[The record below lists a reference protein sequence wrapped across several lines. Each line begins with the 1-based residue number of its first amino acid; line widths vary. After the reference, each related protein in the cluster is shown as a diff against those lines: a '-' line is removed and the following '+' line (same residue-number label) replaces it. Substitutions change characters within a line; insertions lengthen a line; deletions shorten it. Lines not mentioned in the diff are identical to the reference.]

1 MKKKILS
8 LFLALAMCLSLLP
21 TAAFAADG
29 AQDPAEP
36 GEEILAPEQLGDPE
50 KDPDPEQEGGPAGVS
65 APQTGA
71 ANSEIAVRAT
81 GGHSQNHTTI
91 CNTYGCT
98 KHNALSWSAIS
109 TVDQLTSATGE
120 TKGYYLTTDLEL
132 TEPWVPT
139 GTVNLC
145 LSGHS
150 ITLSAGT
157 EAAPQ
162 SVITVNSG
170 VQLNISNC
178 ISVAPGGT
186 YDGIYY
192 GGPYIR
198 HAENAVGPGITVLD
212 GGTVELFGGDV
223 TQNSDGVVVQEGG
236 TLNVNSDISENTGA
250 GVRVEAGG
258 TLSLMSSGR
267 ILSNAGCGVDV
278 AAGSNFTVSGGAEV
292 RNNTKNGETCN
303 VYLRE
308 NATITLSELSG
319 AEIGVTVEALPD
331 QGAFAPVTSD
341 GKASRNDQNCIT
353 SDNTSYRVFY
363 STSKSNGNLVLD
375 ARPTPLH
382 ADHNSETFV
391 NSLSSPDGK
400 LLINGEEAETNNYN
414 GTTYYEL
421 PNGNYYLEG
430 DLTLSCGLLAYS
442 TNVVLCLNG
451 HNITV
456 TGNRPVVCV
465 GKKTAGSSSSN
476 GEVTLTDC
484 GTDGT
489 LTHSNGQGGGVYV
502 RGGTFI
508 MRGGKISGNS
518 YGVDVYQGNEFKI
531 YGGEISGNK
540 SYGVSLT
547 PVSGAYSGNGNI
559 YMTVGGTA
567 KIMGNWENGEYN
579 AATGLYER
587 GTTGTAKN
595 VLFTDKPFKYI
606 TVDSSLKDGAE
617 IGVTIWKVVTAERDC
632 VAVATCGTA
641 LSADATPYV
650 GYFKSDSDAYKV
662 WSSNNNVVIG
672 VWNSDDQSHPVCGA
686 VCNHKDASGKP
697 VHNENIVWTPVSS
710 ATGLNNGDNIY
721 LTDDITLTSTWTIN
735 SGCTVNLCLNG
746 HTIKANGDFDAITLT
761 SNTNT
766 LNICDCNASGAGKGI
781 ITHAEGTTGSGV
793 YMTAADGRKATVN
806 MYGGT
811 ITGNTGH
818 TVTVKNVDSTRG
830 GGVYVDSNAQ
840 FYMHGG
846 SITENTADV
855 GGGVYYTASNSLFV
869 SGKVNITDNKGT
881 DGKANNVYVPSS
893 SGTPK
898 TVPFYI
904 GDDGLDTAAEI
915 GVRVNDGVI
924 ATGGHSP
931 VAQFGTYANA
941 ASAYNDGNF
950 HADNEGDYSF
960 KVAEREQDTITS
972 THVVNLYNGLHEHPI
987 CGKTCTDG
995 AHTEN
1000 LSWTGVSSL
1009 SEIKANEDG
1018 TTAYYY
1024 LTQDVTRTASWTA
1037 PDNVVLCLNGYSIM
1051 STASDTTAITVDGT
1065 FTLTDC
1071 NGSNGVKYFKES
1083 TNGRW
1088 ESVSDYADGVIT
1100 VNGGVIFHT
1109 AGGATDKGMSLRS
1122 GKFYMY
1128 GGTICGNSGG
1138 VYVESAAAMTVS
1150 GNATITGNAGEL
1162 NYNIYLNGV
1171 ITVGGEFGADAKIGV
1186 TTSGTNIS
1194 AGNYKTVAQSAD
1206 GSALTDDDKEHFES
1220 DMGYTPQIRNGK
1232 IVFVNG
1238 TLHEHPICGKTCTH
1252 AGDEKHTDDLLW
1264 EPLTYENGYLY
1275 HGESTVGTTGDSWKI
1290 VYYQLTEGNY
1300 YLPESITIDKPIMI
1314 RGNVN
1319 LCLNGN
1325 TLSTNTTLP
1334 ADNSAIAFITVYENC
1349 TLTLCDCD
1357 TEGGGT
1363 IRTENGLHNG
1373 VETWYP
1379 FDKNNTSHT
1388 AGNFTMYGGTITGV
1402 QRGVRLCVETNGGKS
1417 TFKMYGG
1424 KITGTKRGVYIN
1436 DGSIFEM
1443 YAGEIT
1449 GNNTQP
1455 TLKEDSTYFGG
1466 GVVVDI
1472 GATFTMH
1479 GGTIS
1484 NNNAYSGGG
1493 VYLVGDSSSATTT
1506 FNMEG
1511 GTITGN
1517 TTTNGS
1523 GGGVYVKDATFTMSG
1538 DAAVSNNT
1546 NNGNCGG
1553 GVAVTGSYKKGSFT
1567 MRGNSTISGNTAKF
1581 YGGGVYFADGT
1592 FTMNENAAI
1601 TGNSAGNGEYNGE
1614 GGGVCVST
1622 GTFNMTGG
1630 SITGNNVHLGSNA
1643 FAGEGGGGVYM
1654 APNAT
1659 MSVSGSVQIKDN
1671 WKNGTL
1677 NTETGVYENGS
1688 ANNLYLFAY
1697 ETDKV
1702 LKTVTI
1708 GGDLTGAKIGVTT
1721 RYTPEEKGSILI
1733 ATGAPT
1739 DHAKFFTP
1747 DVTGQ
1752 GYTITQEGEK
1762 LYLSAHTHHWKY
1774 ENSSSAAIKVTCD
1787 APGCNLKSGFE
1798 VTYTLTAPA
1807 EDTLTYDGNGKP
1819 ATVVRSAV
1827 ELPTGVTL
1835 PETPTISY
1843 SYKVN
1848 NNPASLPSG
1857 EAPISANT
1865 YTASITMGGVT
1876 ASVTYT
1882 IAKANPK
1889 ADDFTFSA
1897 PGNLTYDGSPKT
1909 ATVTSTKIDAS
1920 YVTVKYYQG
1929 ETEVSDP
1936 TNAGTYTV
1944 KIDVTESGNY
1954 TAKADLTDENWAFTI
1969 LKGTYNGTTTPK
1981 TVDIVKG
1988 RSAAQSGSLT
1998 VADFFPAGQTVP
2010 AGATITGVAP
2020 ASGAIMA
2027 SVTVNAGT
2035 LAYTSKT
2042 NISATAD
2049 ETYTVTI
2056 ATTNYMDIKATLTFH
2071 PVEKQPQTGFKF
2083 ENAAVAKTYGNTD
2096 FTVTAT
2102 GAVTGSSVTYS
2113 NSNTDVA
2120 TVDGTGKVTIKGA
2133 GTAKITAT
2141 ASATDDYAEAT
2152 AQYTLTVSPKTL
2164 TADDLEFTANSTFTK
2179 EYDGTTNCTTA
2190 TVQIKS
2196 VAKVNSGDAL
2206 PEVKGAYA
2214 YDSKDATGAT
2224 KVTFTT
2230 ERTENTNYILPVGL
2244 KVENA
2249 ASITKRVLTVGTVT
2263 ATSKQYDGET
2273 DAEACIASVPLNG
2286 VVDGDSLEL
2295 DTPTTDGSYY
2305 FTADFIDAN
2314 AGQNKTI
2321 NGTVVLYPNKV
2332 TANYTFKDA
2341 QGNETNEATFTT
2353 TGAIAKADSWALTP
2367 VTDLTIRYNN
2377 RAEQTYTPDW
2387 PKLLPA
2393 GQKWTYNLE
2402 DTKVTGSAVLADH
2415 SIGAD
2420 SGVLTYQLS
2429 AGAENDTVTWTITAS
2444 CNNYESFTLTVKLTL
2459 IARNEQTGFA
2469 FKDVVDGKVTK
2480 TYGDADF
2487 TVKATGA
2494 NEYSEVTY
2502 TSSDENVAKVN
2513 AQTGEVTIVGAGTA
2527 EITAAAAE
2535 TDVYASASA
2544 SYTLTVNKLRIPVP
2558 TKGKNELE
2566 YTGHEQTYLPDGLDP
2581 IYCTIESNTAT
2592 DVIAGGSWHNA
2603 DVSLKDRSNTEWAD
2617 GADSTAHR
2625 PYPFRITPKPV
2636 TVTALDK
2643 KITAG
2648 QPAPE
2653 LTSADYTVTGLIGN
2667 DTLGGISLYYADPSD
2682 LRTAVTPDTG
2692 KAGTYAIVVT
2702 EGGTGSNN
2710 YAPTFVN
2717 GTLTIASRP
2726 SGGVVAVTYPVNV
2739 PGETERGSVS
2749 SNVKNAS
2756 KGSTVTI
2763 TVEPEDGFQL
2773 ADLTVTD
2780 KDGNELPLTD
2790 KGDGKYTFTMPAGKV
2805 EVNATFAEKI
2815 ETSPFADVSTDAYY
2829 YEAVKWAAEQG
2840 ITGGVGGGLFAPDQ
2854 SCTRAQI
2861 VTFLW
2866 RAAGSPEPKSMRS
2879 FSDVPED
2886 SYYAKAVAW
2895 AVENG
2900 ITVGTSATTFSPD
2913 ATCTRAQGVT
2923 FLFRAAKASA
2933 DGAPAFRDVA
2943 ADAYYAAA
2951 VKWATD
2957 NSVTNGIGG
2966 GLFGSDNDCTRAQI
2980 VTFLWRLYAGK

>member
-1 MKKKILS
+1 
-8 LFLALAMCLSLLP
+8 
-21 TAAFAADG
+21 
-29 AQDPAEP
+29 
-36 GEEILAPEQLGDPE
+36 
-50 KDPDPEQEGGPAGVS
+50 
-65 APQTGA
+65 
-71 ANSEIAVRAT
+71 
-81 GGHSQNHTTI
+81 
-91 CNTYGCT
+91 
-98 KHNALSWSAIS
+98 
-109 TVDQLTSATGE
+109 
-120 TKGYYLTTDLEL
+120 
-132 TEPWVPT
+132 
-139 GTVNLC
+139 
-145 LSGHS
+145 
-150 ITLSAGT
+150 
-157 EAAPQ
+157 
-162 SVITVNSG
+162 
-170 VQLNISNC
+170 
-178 ISVAPGGT
+178 
-186 YDGIYY
+186 
-192 GGPYIR
+192 
-198 HAENAVGPGITVLD
+198 
-212 GGTVELFGGDV
+212 
-223 TQNSDGVVVQEGG
+223 
-236 TLNVNSDISENTGA
+236 
-250 GVRVEAGG
+250 
-258 TLSLMSSGR
+258 
-267 ILSNAGCGVDV
+267 
-278 AAGSNFTVSGGAEV
+278 
-292 RNNTKNGETCN
+292 
-303 VYLRE
+303 
-308 NATITLSELSG
+308 
-319 AEIGVTVEALPD
+319 
-331 QGAFAPVTSD
+331 
-341 GKASRNDQNCIT
+341 
-353 SDNTSYRVFY
+353 
-363 STSKSNGNLVLD
+363 
-375 ARPTPLH
+375 
-382 ADHNSETFV
+382 
-391 NSLSSPDGK
+391 
-400 LLINGEEAETNNYN
+400 
-414 GTTYYEL
+414 
-421 PNGNYYLEG
+421 
-430 DLTLSCGLLAYS
+430 
-442 TNVVLCLNG
+442 
-451 HNITV
+451 
-456 TGNRPVVCV
+456 
-465 GKKTAGSSSSN
+465 
-476 GEVTLTDC
+476 
-484 GTDGT
+484 
-489 LTHSNGQGGGVYV
+489 
-502 RGGTFI
+502 
-508 MRGGKISGNS
+508 
-518 YGVDVYQGNEFKI
+518 
-531 YGGEISGNK
+531 
-540 SYGVSLT
+540 
-547 PVSGAYSGNGNI
+547 
-559 YMTVGGTA
+559 
-567 KIMGNWENGEYN
+567 
-579 AATGLYER
+579 
-587 GTTGTAKN
+587 
-595 VLFTDKPFKYI
+595 
-606 TVDSSLKDGAE
+606 
-617 IGVTIWKVVTAERDC
+617 
-632 VAVATCGTA
+632 
-641 LSADATPYV
+641 
-650 GYFKSDSDAYKV
+650 
-662 WSSNNNVVIG
+662 
-672 VWNSDDQSHPVCGA
+672 
-686 VCNHKDASGKP
+686 
-697 VHNENIVWTPVSS
+697 
-710 ATGLNNGDNIY
+710 
-721 LTDDITLTSTWTIN
+721 
-735 SGCTVNLCLNG
+735 
-746 HTIKANGDFDAITLT
+746 
-761 SNTNT
+761 
-766 LNICDCNASGAGKGI
+766 
-781 ITHAEGTTGSGV
+781 
-793 YMTAADGRKATVN
+793 MTAADGRKATVN

-855 GGGVYYTASNSLFV
+855 GGGVYYTASNSLYV
-869 SGKVNITDNKGT
+869 SGNVNITDNKGT

-904 GDDGLDTAAEI
+904 GDGGLDTAAEI

-987 CGKTCTDG
+987 CGTKDCEEHTD
-995 AHTEN
+995 T
-1000 LSWTGVSSL
+1000 LSWTGVDDL
-1009 SEIKANEDG
+1009 SKINKDG
-1018 TTAYYY
+1018 SYY
-1024 LTQDVTRTASWTA
+1024 LTKDIELSATWTCEY
-1037 PDNVVLCLNGYSIM
+1037 NVNLCLNGYSI
-1051 STASDTTAITVDGT
+1051 TLKQGATGNVIEVDKNGT
-1065 FTLTDC
+1065 SVTEGATLSICDC
-1071 NGSNGVKYFKES
+1071 NGSGQNNGKITGGTLGVSVSSANTFYLYSGKITGNTNGVYVS
-1083 TNGRW
+1083 GR
-1088 ESVSDYADGVIT
+1088 
-1100 VNGGVIFHT
+1100 
-1109 AGGATDKGMSLRS
+1109 
-1122 GKFYMY
+1122 FYMY
-1128 GGTICGNSGG
+1128 GGAIQENSKYG
-1138 VYVESAAAMTVS
+1138 VDLGSNAALGSGRLYIS
-1150 GNATITGNAGEL
+1150 GNVNITQNTQ
-1162 NYNIYLNGV
+1162 NIYLPSNRT
-1171 ITVGGEFGADAKIGV
+1171 ITVLGALTGGADSIGV
-1186 TTSGTNIS
+1186 TTASEINTGS
-1194 AGNYKTVAQSAD
+1194 YVTVAKGKT
-1206 GSALTDDDKEHFES
+1206 GSNEYTLKDDDLNAFSS
-1220 DMGYTPQIRNGK
+1220 DSSYSKQFRDGN
-1232 IVFVNG
+1232 IVFTNG
-1238 TLHEHPICGKTCTH
+1238 ELHEHAICGKTAEKCTDRH
-1252 AGDEKHTDDLLW
+1252 SDEVWT
-1264 EPLTYENGYLY
+1264 PLTSVSGKPYAG
-1275 HGESTVGTTGDSWKI
+1275 GTALETGNFNA
-1290 VYYQLTEGNY
+1290 TEGYKVPAGRY
-1300 YLPESITIDKPIMI
+1300 YLSAELALDKPLLIKN
-1314 RGNVN
+1314 GVY
-1319 LCLNGN
+1319 LCLNGQ
-1325 TLSTNTTLP
+1325 TLTVKSS
-1334 ADNSAIAFITVYENC
+1334 NSAVIIDTGC
-1349 TLTLCDCD
+1349 DLTLCDCSEEQ
-1357 TEGGGT
+1357 TGKITHANGATGCGVYMGASQ
-1363 IRTENGLHNG
+1363 IRADLYTGR
-1373 VETWYP
+1373 
-1379 FDKNNTSHT
+1379 
-1388 AGNFTMYGGTITGV
+1388 FTMYGGSISGNKRESGGAGV
-1402 QRGVRLCVETNGGKS
+1402 YMYYG
-1417 TFKMYGG
+1417 TFNMYGG
-1424 KITGTKRGVYIN
+1424 SITNNSV
-1436 DGSIFEM
+1436 
-1443 YAGEIT
+1443 T
-1449 GNNTQP
+1449 GQY
-1455 TLKEDSTYFGG
+1455 DAGG
-1466 GVVVDI
+1466 GVYVQ
-1472 GATFTMH
+1472 
-1479 GGTIS
+1479 GGMFNMSGNAVIS
-1484 NNNAYSGGG
+1484 NNNAYG
-1493 VYLVGDSSSATTT
+1493 
-1506 FNMEG
+1506 
-1511 GTITGN
+1511 
-1517 TTTNGS
+1517 
-1523 GGGVYVKDATFTMSG
+1523 GGGVYVGSSGTFNMSGNAAIAGNTASLNGGGVYVYSAYDPATFTMS
-1538 DAAVSNNT
+1538 DNASVSGNNA
-1546 NNGNCGG
+1546 NGN
-1553 GVAVTGSYKKGSFT
+1553 
-1567 MRGNSTISGNTAKF
+1567 
-1581 YGGGVYFADGT
+1581 GGGVYVAKGT
-1592 FTMNENAAI
+1592 
-1601 TGNSAGNGEYNGE
+1601 
-1614 GGGVCVST
+1614 
-1622 GTFNMTGG
+1622 
-1630 SITGNNVHLGSNA
+1630 
-1643 FAGEGGGGVYM
+1643 
-1654 APNAT
+1654 AT
-1659 MSVSGSVQIKDN
+1659 TTVSGSVQIKDN

-1819 ATVVRSAV
+1819 ATVNPYSV
-1827 ELPTGVTL
+1827 EIPNGVTL
-1835 PETPTISY
+1835 PEPSAISY
-1843 SYKVN
+1843 TQTE
-1848 NNPASLPSG
+1848 PTLQQL
-1857 EAPISANT
+1857 EATAVPTNAGT

-1876 ASVTYT
+1876 ASVTYE
-1882 IAKANPK
+1882 IKKATPK
-1889 ADDFTFSA
+1889 ADDFIFSV

-1954 TAKADLTDENWAFTI
+1954 FAASGLNANDWMFAIAKN
-1969 LKGTYNGTTTPK
+1969 TTTP
-1981 TVDIVKG
+1981 TMTLD
-1988 RSAAQSGSLT
+1988 QYYSLT
-1998 VADFFPAGQTVP
+1998 YKKSQLTPPVTVTINGKSLTENVDYTVTYGKNIDAGEL
-2010 AGATITGVAP
+2010 AG
-2020 ASGAIMA
+2020 
-2027 SVTVNAGT
+2027 SVTINPMGNYEFRQIVRSFTIDARYIAVTASDKTSRVGQNLVALTYTCTKGLPYEGDTFTGELATNANKNTAGT
-2035 LAYTSKT
+2035 YQITQGTLSLGNNY
-2042 NISATAD
+2042 NIAFTPG
-2049 ETYTVTI
+2049 TYTVE
-2056 ATTNYMDIKATLTFH
+2056 D
-2071 PVEKQPQTGFKF
+2071 KQPQTGFKF
-2083 ENAAVAKTYGNTD
+2083 ENAAVTKIYGNAD
-2096 FTVTAT
+2096 FTITAT
-2102 GAVTGSSVTYS
+2102 DQVDGSSVTYS
-2113 NSNTDVA
+2113 SSNEAVA
-2120 TVDGTGKVTIKGA
+2120 TVDSTGKVTIVGA
-2133 GTAKITAT
+2133 GTAKIIAT

-2152 AQYTLTVSPKTL
+2152 AEYTLTVSPKTL
-2164 TADDLEFTANSTFTK
+2164 TADDLEFTANSSFTK

-2190 TVQIKS
+2190 TVQIKDS
-2196 VAKVNSGDAL
+2196 AKVTSGDEL
-2206 PEVKGAYA
+2206 PTVTGTYA
-2214 YDSKDATGAT
+2214 YNSKDATGAT

-2230 ERTENTNYILPVGL
+2230 EWTENTNYILPVGL

-2273 DAEACIASVPLNG
+2273 DAEVCIASVPLNG

-2402 DTKVTGSAVLADH
+2402 DTKVTGSTVLADH

-2502 TSSDENVAKVN
+2502 ESSDEEVATVDS
-2513 AQTGEVTIVGAGTA
+2513 TGKVTIKGAGTA
-2527 EITAAAAE
+2527 TIKAK
-2535 TDVYASASA
+2535 ASATPDYEEKEI
-2544 SYTLTVNKLRIPVP
+2544 SYALTVNKLRIPVP

-2603 DVSLKDRSNTEWAD
+2603 EVRLTDRSNTEWAD
-2617 GADSTAHR
+2617 GADSIAHR

-2682 LRTAVTPDTG
+2682 LSTAVTPDTG

-2702 EGGTGSNN
+2702 KGGTGSNN

-2866 RAAGSPEPKSMRS
+2866 RAAGSPEPKSMSS

>member
-36 GEEILAPEQLGDPE
+36 GEEILAPEQLEDPE
-50 KDPDPEQEGGPAGVS
+50 KDPDPEQEQEGGPAGVS

-71 ANSEIAVRAT
+71 ANSEIAVQAT
-81 GGHSQNHTTI
+81 GGHSQYHTEI

-98 KHNALSWSAIS
+98 KHQKLTWYAIS
-109 TVDQLTSATGE
+109 TVDQLKSASGE

-132 TEPWVPT
+132 TEPWTPT

-178 ISVAPGGT
+178 ISLAPGGT

-192 GGPYIR
+192 GGPYIQ
-198 HAENAVGPGITVLD
+198 HAKNAVGPGITVLD
-212 GGTVELFGGDV
+212 GGTVELFDGDV
-223 TQNSDGVVVQEGG
+223 TQNSDGVVVENGG
-236 TLNVNSDISENTGA
+236 TLSVRGDISENTGA
-250 GVRVEAGG
+250 GVRLEEGG
-258 TLSLMSSGR
+258 TLSIISGGR
-267 ILSNAGCGVDV
+267 ILLNNGCGVEV

-292 RNNTKNGETCN
+292 RNNTKGGETCN

-308 NATITLSELSG
+308 NATMTLSGLSS
-319 AEIGVTVEALPD
+319 AKIGVTVEKLPD
-331 QGAFAPVTSD
+331 EGAFVPVTSD
-341 GKASRNDQNCIT
+341 DNASRSDQNCIT
-353 SDNTSYRVFY
+353 SDNASYRVFY

-391 NSLSSPDGK
+391 NSLSSSDGK
-400 LLINGEEAETNNYN
+400 LLINGEEAKINSDT
-414 GTTYYEL
+414 GSTYYVL
-421 PNGNYYLEG
+421 PEGNYYLED

-456 TGNRPVVCV
+456 TGTSYVIYTA
-465 GKKTAGSSSSN
+465 KKTSSGSYAF
-476 GEVTLTDC
+476 TLTDC
-484 GTDGT
+484 ADEPGT
-489 LTHSNGQGGGVYV
+489 LTHLYNQYANGGVCV
-502 RGGTFI
+502 RDGTFI
-508 MRGGKISGNS
+508 MRGGKISGNNS
-518 YGVDVYQGNEFKI
+518 GVYVYQGNEFKI

-540 SYGVSLT
+540 GYGVSLT
-547 PVSGAYSGNGNI
+547 PDSKSYI

-567 KIMGNWENGEYN
+567 KIRDNWADGAYN
-579 AATGLYER
+579 AATGLYEQ

-606 TVDSSLKDGAE
+606 TVDSTLTEGAE

-641 LSADATPYV
+641 LSADASPYV
-650 GYFKSDSDAYKV
+650 KYFKSDSDAYKV

-672 VWNSDDQSHPVCGA
+672 VWNSDDQIHPVCGA

-721 LTDDITLTSTWTIN
+721 LTDDITLTRTWQI
-735 SGCTVNLCLNG
+735 SAGGTVNLCLNG

-766 LNICDCNASGAGKGI
+766 LNICDCSESGSGKITHGTKGDGTTYSGA
-781 ITHAEGTTGSGV
+781 GV
-793 YMTAADGRKATVN
+793 YMTAVDGRKATVN

-840 FYMHGG
+840 FFMRGG

-869 SGKVNITDNKGT
+869 SGKVNITGNKDTSGA
-881 DGKANNVYVPSS
+881 DSNVYVPSS

-987 CGKTCTDG
+987 CGAEHKDINGHKG
-995 AHTEN
+995 ACGDVN
-1000 LSWTGVSSL
+1000 WTPWDGVSDITYDSDT
-1009 SEIKANEDG
+1009 K
-1018 TTAYYY
+1018 TAYVY
-1024 LTQDVTRTASWTA
+1024 LT
-1037 PDNVVLCLNGYSIM
+1037 DNAARDSALTVADGYKLYLCLNGHSL
-1051 STASDTTAITVDGT
+1051 TGTT
-1065 FTLTDC
+1065 
-1071 NGSNGVKYFKES
+1071 
-1083 TNGRW
+1083 
-1088 ESVSDYADGVIT
+1088 
-1100 VNGGVIFHT
+1100 
-1109 AGGATDKGMSLRS
+1109 S
-1122 GKFYMY
+1122 GP
-1128 GGTICGNSGG
+1128 
-1138 VYVESAAAMTVS
+1138 
-1150 GNATITGNAGEL
+1150 
-1162 NYNIYLNGV
+1162 V
-1171 ITVGGEFGADAKIGV
+1171 ITVGNIGKKGSGA
-1186 TTSGTNIS
+1186 
-1194 AGNYKTVAQSAD
+1194 
-1206 GSALTDDDKEHFES
+1206 
-1220 DMGYTPQIRNGK
+1220 
-1232 IVFVNG
+1232 
-1238 TLHEHPICGKTCTH
+1238 
-1252 AGDEKHTDDLLW
+1252 
-1264 EPLTYENGYLY
+1264 
-1275 HGESTVGTTGDSWKI
+1275 
-1290 VYYQLTEGNY
+1290 
-1300 YLPESITIDKPIMI
+1300 
-1314 RGNVN
+1314 
-1319 LCLNGN
+1319 
-1325 TLSTNTTLP
+1325 TLS
-1334 ADNSAIAFITVYENC
+1334 
-1349 TLTLCDCD
+1349 LCDCK
-1357 TEGGGT
+1357 GGGEIT
-1363 IRTENGLHNG
+1363 HRASTSNKTGAGVSLGHKSTFDMYGGSITDNRSGTGGGVSMGSNQQYGNNKFNMYGGRITNNVADSNVNDGGGGVHNLFG
-1373 VETWYP
+1373 T
-1379 FDKNNTSHT
+1379 
-1388 AGNFTMYGGTITGV
+1388 FTMYGGSITENHADKA
-1402 QRGVRLCVETNGGKS
+1402 RNGGGGVYLARTG

-1424 KITGTKRGVYIN
+1424 SITNNTAQKGGGVYVDSTGLTVSGDVTISGNTDKDGNANNVYLMSNITIQIGGALGENASIGVTTGSTIVDESYLAIAMGGSTYTLKEGDLNAFTSDNNTYGKQILGNNVVFTNGELHEHAICGKTAEKCTDRHSDEVWTPLTSVSGKPYAGGTALETGNFNATEGYKVPAGRYYLSAELALDKPLLIKNGVYLCLNGQTLTVKSSNSAVIIDTGCDLTLCDCSEEQTGKITHANGATGCGVYMGASQIRA
-1436 DGSIFEM
+1436 DLYTGRFTMYGGSISGNKRESGGAGVYM
-1443 YAGEIT
+1443 YYGMFNMHGGSIT
-1449 GNNTQP
+1449 GNTV
-1455 TLKEDSTYFGG
+1455 TSSTNAGG
-1466 GVVVDI
+1466 GVYVQ
-1472 GATFTMH
+1472 
-1479 GGTIS
+1479 GGMFNMSGNAVIS
-1484 NNNAYSGGG
+1484 NNNAYG
-1493 VYLVGDSSSATTT
+1493 
-1506 FNMEG
+1506 
-1511 GTITGN
+1511 
-1517 TTTNGS
+1517 
-1523 GGGVYVKDATFTMSG
+1523 GGGVYVGSGGKFDMSG
-1538 DAAVSNNT
+1538 
-1546 NNGNCGG
+1546 
-1553 GVAVTGSYKKGSFT
+1553 
-1567 MRGNSTISGNTAKF
+1567 
-1581 YGGGVYFADGT
+1581 
-1592 FTMNENAAI
+1592 NAAI
-1601 TGNSAGNGEYNGE
+1601 TGNTASLN
-1614 GGGVCVST
+1614 
-1622 GTFNMTGG
+1622 
-1630 SITGNNVHLGSNA
+1630 
-1643 FAGEGGGGVYM
+1643 GGGVYVYSANDPATFTM
-1654 APNAT
+1654 SDNA
-1659 MSVSGSVQIKDN
+1659 SVSGNNANGNGGGVYVAKGTATTNVSGDVQIKDN
-1671 WKNGTL
+1671 WKGGSLNSEGTAYVQ
-1677 NTETGVYENGS
+1677 GDGS
-1688 ANNLYLFAY
+1688 ANNVYLCG
-1697 ETDKV
+1697 TDEKDQ
-1702 LKTVTI
+1702 KTVTI
-1708 GGDLTGAKIGVTT
+1708 GGDLTGAKIGITT
-1721 RYTPEEKGSILI
+1721 SRTPTASSPVQI
-1733 ATGAPT
+1733 ATGAQDGVDYT
-1739 DHAKFFTP
+1739 KIFTP
-1747 DVTGQ
+1747 DMTDYTVTK
-1752 GYTITQEGEK
+1752 TDTT

-1807 EDTLTYDGNGKP
+1807 EDTLTYDGTGKP
-1819 ATVVRSAV
+1819 ATVNPYSV
-1827 ELPTGVTL
+1827 EIPNGVTL
-1835 PETPTISY
+1835 PEPSAISY
-1843 SYKVN
+1843 TQTE
-1848 NNPASLPSG
+1848 PTLQQL
-1857 EAPISANT
+1857 EATAVPTNAGT

-1876 ASVTYT
+1876 ASVTYA
-1882 IAKANPK
+1882 IAKAIPT
-1889 ADDFTFSA
+1889 ADDFTFTPPTS
-1897 PGNLTYDGSPKT
+1897 LTYDGSPKT

-1920 YVTVKYYQG
+1920 YVKVKYYQS

-1954 TAKADLTDENWAFTI
+1954 FAASGLNANDWMFAIAKNTNTPDVTLSGEMVYKREKIEPTATVKIGNATLVKDQDYTVTYGTNFDAGTNTGVVYIEAKGNYGFTEVIKYFNIAKKTITVTAENKSSRVGQALEKLTYTCDPQPYESDTFSGELATNANKDTA
-1969 LKGTYNGTTTPK
+1969 GTYDITQDTLTLGDNYNIDFKPGTY
-1981 TVDIVKG
+1981 
-1988 RSAAQSGSLT
+1988 
-1998 VADFFPAGQTVP
+1998 
-2010 AGATITGVAP
+2010 
-2020 ASGAIMA
+2020 
-2027 SVTVNAGT
+2027 TVNAKDEQTNFNFAGVENGKVTKVYGADTEFT
-2035 LAYTSKT
+2035 LA
-2042 NISATAD
+2042 
-2049 ETYTVTI
+2049 
-2056 ATTNYMDIKATLTFH
+2056 
-2071 PVEKQPQTGFKF
+2071 
-2083 ENAAVAKTYGNTD
+2083 
-2096 FTVTAT
+2096 AT
-2102 GAVTGSSVTYS
+2102 GAATGSTVTYES
-2113 NSNTDVA
+2113 TDTNVA
-2120 TVDGTGKVTIKGA
+2120 TVDSNGKVTIKGA

-2164 TADDLEFTANSTFTK
+2164 TAADLEFTANSTFTK

-2190 TVQIKS
+2190 TVQINS
-2196 VAKVNSGDAL
+2196 DAKVNSGDAL

-2214 YDSKDATGAT
+2214 YDSKDAKGAT
-2224 KVTFTT
+2224 KVTFNS

-2249 ASITKRVLTVGTVT
+2249 ASITKRVLTVGEVT
-2263 ATSKQYDGET
+2263 TMSKQYDRYANATFYVTGIELIGTVSGET
-2273 DAEACIASVPLNG
+2273 LKMDATGAP
-2286 VVDGDSLEL
+2286 GDYGIF
-2295 DTPTTDGSYY
+2295 DTKFDS
-2305 FTADFIDAN
+2305 AD
-2314 AGQNKTI
+2314 AGKNKRIT
-2321 NGTVVLYPNKV
+2321 GTVTLLGSS
-2332 TANYTFKDA
+2332 ALASNYTFEVDGKESSTAPFTATGEIIPADGGSKGSVEHT
-2341 QGNETNEATFTT
+2341 QKFTDGDPKTET
-2353 TGAIAKADSWALTP
+2353 IAW
-2367 VTDLTIRYNN
+2367 
-2377 RAEQTYTPDW
+2377 QQ
-2387 PKLLPA
+2387 LLPA
-2393 GQKWTYNLE
+2393 GQTWNYGSE
-2402 DTKVTGSAVLADH
+2402 YYSASSVTVDH
-2415 SIGAD
+2415 GTDDNGA
-2420 SGVLTYQLS
+2420 LTY
-2429 AGAENDTVTWTITAS
+2429 TITGGKEDDVVVFTVSAK
-2444 CNNYESFTLTVKLTL
+2444 CNNYQDFTYTVRVTLTARDPQKL
-2459 IARNEQTGFA
+2459 E
-2469 FKDVVDGKVTK
+2469 FKGVENGKVTK
-2480 TYGDADF
+2480 TYGDQPF
-2487 TVKATGA
+2487 TEPLTGA
-2494 NEYSEVTY
+2494 ETTVTY

-2603 DVSLKDRSNTEWAD
+2603 EVRLTDRSNTEWAD

-2648 QPAPE
+2648 LPAPE

-2682 LRTAVTPDTG
+2682 LSKAVTPDTG
-2692 KAGTYAIVVT
+2692 KAGTYAIVIT
-2702 EGGTGSNN
+2702 EGGTGNNN

>member
-50 KDPDPEQEGGPAGVS
+50 KDPDPEQEQEGDPAGVS

-71 ANSEIAVRAT
+71 ANSKIAVQAT
-81 GGHSQNHTTI
+81 GGHSQYHTEI

-98 KHNALSWSAIS
+98 KHQKLTWYAIS
-109 TVDQLTSATGE
+109 TVDQLKSASGE

-132 TEPWVPT
+132 TEPWTPT

-178 ISVAPGGT
+178 ISLAPGGT

-192 GGPYIR
+192 GGPYIQ
-198 HAENAVGPGITVLD
+198 HAKNAVGPGITVLD
-212 GGTVELFGGDV
+212 GGTVELFDGDV
-223 TQNSDGVVVQEGG
+223 TQNSDGVVVENGG
-236 TLNVNSDISENTGA
+236 TLSVRGDISENTGA
-250 GVRVEAGG
+250 GVRLEEGG
-258 TLSLMSSGR
+258 TLSIISGGR
-267 ILSNAGCGVDV
+267 ILLNNGCGVEV

-292 RNNTKNGETCN
+292 RNNTKGGETCN

-308 NATITLSELSG
+308 NATMTLSGLSS
-319 AEIGVTVEALPD
+319 AKIGVTVEKLPD
-331 QGAFAPVTSD
+331 EGAFVPVTSD
-341 GKASRNDQNCIT
+341 DNASRSDQNCIT
-353 SDNTSYRVFY
+353 SDNASYRVFY

-391 NSLSSPDGK
+391 NSLSSSDGK
-400 LLINGEEAETNNYN
+400 LLINGEEAKINSDT
-414 GTTYYEL
+414 GSTYYVL
-421 PNGNYYLEG
+421 PEGNYYLED

-456 TGNRPVVCV
+456 TGTSYVIYTA
-465 GKKTAGSSSSN
+465 KKTSSGSYAF
-476 GEVTLTDC
+476 TLTDC
-484 GTDGT
+484 ADEPGT
-489 LTHSNGQGGGVYV
+489 LTHLYNQYANGGVCV
-502 RGGTFI
+502 RDGTFI
-508 MRGGKISGNS
+508 MRGGKISGNNS
-518 YGVDVYQGNEFKI
+518 GVYVYQGNEFKI

-540 SYGVSLT
+540 GYGVSLT
-547 PVSGAYSGNGNI
+547 PDSKSYI

-567 KIMGNWENGEYN
+567 KIRDNWADGAYN
-579 AATGLYER
+579 AATGLYEQ

-606 TVDSSLKDGAE
+606 TVDSTLTEGAE

-641 LSADATPYV
+641 LSADASPYV
-650 GYFKSDSDAYKV
+650 KYFKSDSDAYKV

-672 VWNSDDQSHPVCGA
+672 VWNSDDQIHPVCGA

-721 LTDDITLTSTWTIN
+721 LTDDITLTRTWQI
-735 SGCTVNLCLNG
+735 SAGGTVNLCLNG
-746 HTIKANGDFDAITLT
+746 HTITANGDFDAITLT

-766 LNICDCNASGAGKGI
+766 LNICDCSESGSGKITHGTKGDGTTYSGA
-781 ITHAEGTTGSGV
+781 GV

-818 TVTVKNVDSTRG
+818 TVTVKNVNSTRG

-846 SITENTADV
+846 SITENTANV
-855 GGGVYYTASNSLFV
+855 GGGVYYTASNSLYV
-869 SGKVNITDNKGT
+869 SGNVNITGNKDTSG
-881 DGKANNVYVPSS
+881 AASNVNVPTS

-898 TVPFYI
+898 TVPFCI
-904 GDDGLDTAAEI
+904 GPNVLGKNAEI
-915 GVRVNDGVI
+915 GLRLADEVI
-924 ATGGHSP
+924 ATGAHSP
-931 VAQFGTYANA
+931 VAYVGPQIDAKDKI
-941 ASAYNDGNF
+941 SAYNEGNF
-950 HADNEGDYSF
+950 ILDNDGGDYTF
-960 KVAEREQDTITS
+960 KLVETDEYPGLPTKYA
-972 THVVNLYNGLHEHPI
+972 VNLYNGLHEHPI
-987 CGKTCTDG
+987 CGTKGCEESGHDDKLWLPISDES
-995 AHTEN
+995 A
-1000 LSWTGVSSL
+1000 LR
-1009 SEIKANEDG
+1009 AA
-1018 TTAYYY
+1018 TAGYYY
-1024 LTQDVTRTASWTA
+1024 LTKDIILWHGTWEPKDS
-1037 PDNVVLCLNGYSIM
+1037 VVLCLNGCNIE
-1051 STASDTTAITVDGT
+1051 ANVDSDTIVVNSGRT

-1071 NGSNGVKYFKES
+1071 KGTTGEYGKITHWGDDK
-1083 TNGRW
+1083 NGRG
-1088 ESVSDYADGVIT
+1088 VS
-1100 VNGGVIFHT
+1100 VNGQNAEFIMYGGNISGNTVTGNGGGVYVNDRATFT
-1109 AGGATDKGMSLRS
+1109 MYGGEISGNKATGTNSCGGGVYVSADATDTNHKST
-1122 GKFYMY
+1122 FNMY
-1128 GGTICGNSGG
+1128 GGTISGNEATGGSGGGVYVYYSTFSMENGTIGGSASTGNKAFGKGGGGVYVFNGTFTMSGSAAVSGNSTADSVGTGHGGGVYVDGIGGTFTMSGSAAVSGNTASGNGGG
-1138 VYVESAAAMTVS
+1138 VYVE
-1150 GNATITGNAGEL
+1150 N
-1162 NYNIYLNGV
+1162 
-1171 ITVGGEFGADAKIGV
+1171 K
-1186 TTSGTNIS
+1186 
-1194 AGNYKTVAQSAD
+1194 
-1206 GSALTDDDKEHFES
+1206 GSS
-1220 DMGYTPQIRNGK
+1220 
-1232 IVFVNG
+1232 
-1238 TLHEHPICGKTCTH
+1238 
-1252 AGDEKHTDDLLW
+1252 
-1264 EPLTYENGYLY
+1264 
-1275 HGESTVGTTGDSWKI
+1275 
-1290 VYYQLTEGNY
+1290 
-1300 YLPESITIDKPIMI
+1300 
-1314 RGNVN
+1314 
-1319 LCLNGN
+1319 
-1325 TLSTNTTLP
+1325 
-1334 ADNSAIAFITVYENC
+1334 
-1349 TLTLCDCD
+1349 
-1357 TEGGGT
+1357 
-1363 IRTENGLHNG
+1363 
-1373 VETWYP
+1373 
-1379 FDKNNTSHT
+1379 
-1388 AGNFTMYGGTITGV
+1388 FTMSGRAAVSDNTA
-1402 QRGVRLCVETNGGKS
+1402 S
-1417 TFKMYGG
+1417 
-1424 KITGTKRGVYIN
+1424 
-1436 DGSIFEM
+1436 GS
-1443 YAGEIT
+1443 
-1449 GNNTQP
+1449 
-1455 TLKEDSTYFGG
+1455 GG
-1466 GVVVDI
+1466 GVYVNCS
-1472 GATFTMH
+1472 TFTMNA
-1479 GGTIS
+1479 GTIS
-1484 NNNAYSGGG
+1484 GNETTGANSDGGGVCVAGLDNDTSTFTMKNGTISGNSAKGTGGNGGGVYVSQSKFELKKGTISGNNAAYSGGG
-1493 VYLVGDSSSATTT
+1493 VYVTGNSSNSGAFTMT
-1506 FNMEG
+1506 G
-1511 GTITGN
+1511 GTVTGN
-1517 TTTNGS
+1517 NAASTNGS
-1523 GGGVYVKDATFTMSG
+1523 GGGVYVAIDANMTVSG
-1538 DAAVSNNT
+1538 D
-1546 NNGNCGG
+1546 
-1553 GVAVTGSYKKGSFT
+1553 
-1567 MRGNSTISGNTAKF
+1567 
-1581 YGGGVYFADGT
+1581 
-1592 FTMNENAAI
+1592 
-1601 TGNSAGNGEYNGE
+1601 
-1614 GGGVCVST
+1614 
-1622 GTFNMTGG
+1622 
-1630 SITGNNVHLGSNA
+1630 
-1643 FAGEGGGGVYM
+1643 
-1654 APNAT
+1654 
-1659 MSVSGSVQIKDN
+1659 VQITDN

-1677 NTETGVYENGS
+1677 NSDGS
-1688 ANNLYLFAY
+1688 AYEKGESGTASNLYLGNG
-1697 ETDKV
+1697 
-1702 LKTVTI
+1702 KTVAI
-1708 GGDLTGAKIGVTT
+1708 GTGGLTGEAKIGITT
-1721 RYTPEEKGSILI
+1721 RTAPESTAENTVQF

-1752 GYTITQEGEK
+1752 GYTITLPEGENN
-1762 LYLSAHTHHWKY
+1762 LYLSAHTHDWEYSVSADNQTIIAKCKD
-1774 ENSSSAAIKVTCD
+1774 NTCTSSDGGSVTISKPKHEVYRDGKDATAKVTQNSWAAD
-1787 APGCNLKSGFE
+1787 TVSD
-1798 VTYTLTAPA
+1798 VTYKN
-1807 EDTLTYDGNGKP
+1807 Y
-1819 ATVVRSAV
+1819 
-1827 ELPTGVTL
+1827 TGD
-1835 PETPTISY
+1835 ETPLS
-1843 SYKVN
+1843 
-1848 NNPASLPSG
+1848 PAPTDAG
-1857 EAPISANT
+1857 HYI
-1865 YTASITMGGVT
+1865 ASITVGGKT
-1876 ASVTYT
+1876 AWVDYE
-1882 IAKANPK
+1882 IGKATPK
-1889 ADDFTFSA
+1889 ADDFIFSV

-1920 YVTVKYYQG
+1920 YVTVKYYQDG
-1929 ETEVSDP
+1929 TKVSEP

-1954 TAKADLTDENWAFTI
+1954 TAKSDLTDENWAFTI

-1988 RSAAQSGSLT
+1988 RSTAQSGTLT
-1998 VADFFPAGQTVP
+1998 VADFFAAETELP
-2010 AGATITGVAP
+2010 AGAKIASVTP
-2020 ASGAIMA
+2020 ASGTMMV
-2027 SVTVNAGT
+2027 SVTVNDGT
-2035 LAYTSKT
+2035 LTYTSNT
-2042 NISATAD
+2042 NITAT
-2049 ETYTVTI
+2049 ENESYTVTI
-2056 ATTNYMDIKATLTFH
+2056 STTNYNNFTVTLTFH
-2071 PVEKQPQTGFKF
+2071 PVDKQPQTGFKF
-2083 ENAAVAKTYGNTD
+2083 ENAAVTKIYGNED
-2096 FTVTAT
+2096 FIIEAI
-2102 GAVTGSSVTYS
+2102 GAKDGSDVIYS
-2113 NSNTDVA
+2113 CDPQYAAVA
-2120 TVDGTGKVTIKGA
+2120 TVDSNGKVTIKGA
-2133 GTAKITAT
+2133 GTAVIKAT
-2141 ASATDDYAEAT
+2141 ASATDDYAEGVAT
-2152 AQYTLTVSPKTL
+2152 YELTVNKKTL
-2164 TADDLEFTANSTFTK
+2164 TKDDLEFTPNSTFTK
-2179 EYDGTTNCTTA
+2179 EYDGNMTCTTA

-2244 KVENA
+2244 KVENT
-2249 ASITKRVLTVGTVT
+2249 ASITKRVLTVGEVT
-2263 ATSKQYDGET
+2263 TMSKQYDGET

-2286 VVDGDSLEL
+2286 VVDGDSLVL

-2321 NGTVVLYPNKV
+2321 NGTVKLYDNNNL

-2341 QGNETNEATFTT
+2341 QDNETNEAPFTA
-2353 TGAIAKADSWALTP
+2353 TGEITPADGGSKGSVERTQKFTDGDPKTETIAW
-2367 VTDLTIRYNN
+2367 
-2377 RAEQTYTPDW
+2377 QQ
-2387 PKLLPA
+2387 LLPA
-2393 GQKWTYNLE
+2393 GQTWNYGSE
-2402 DTKVTGSAVLADH
+2402 YYSASSVTVDH
-2415 SIGAD
+2415 GTDDNGA
-2420 SGVLTYQLS
+2420 LTY
-2429 AGAENDTVTWTITAS
+2429 TITGGKEDDVVVFTVSAK
-2444 CNNYESFTLTVKLTL
+2444 CNNYQDFTYTVRVTLTARDPQKL
-2459 IARNEQTGFA
+2459 E
-2469 FKDVVDGKVTK
+2469 FKGVENGKVTR

-2502 TSSDENVAKVN
+2502 ESSDEEVATVDSNGK
-2513 AQTGEVTIVGAGTA
+2513 VTIKGAGTA
-2527 EITAAAAE
+2527 TIKAK
-2535 TDVYASASA
+2535 ASATPDYEEKEI
-2544 SYTLTVNKLRIPVP
+2544 SYALTVNKLRIPVP

-2566 YTGHEQTYLPDGLDP
+2566 YTGREQTYLPDGLDL
-2581 IYCTIESNTAT
+2581 IYCTIESNKAT
-2592 DVIAGGSWHNA
+2592 NVIAGGSWHNA
-2603 DVSLKDRSNTEWAD
+2603 EVRLTDWSNTEWAD
-2617 GADSTAHR
+2617 GADSIAHR

-2682 LRTAVTPDTG
+2682 LSKAVTPDTG

-2702 EGGTGSNN
+2702 KGGTGSNN

>member
-71 ANSEIAVRAT
+71 ANSEIAVQAT
-81 GGHSQNHTTI
+81 GGHSQYHTRI
-91 CNTYGCT
+91 CNEYGCT
-98 KHNALSWSAIS
+98 EHRTLTWSTIS

-192 GGPYIR
+192 GGPYIQ
-198 HAENAVGPGITVLD
+198 HSENAVGPGITVLD
-212 GGTVELFGGDV
+212 GGTVELFDGDV

-391 NSLSSPDGK
+391 NSLSSSDGK
-400 LLINGEEAETNNYN
+400 LLINGEEAVKYNYN
-414 GTTYYEL
+414 GTTYYDL
-421 PNGNYYLEG
+421 PDGNYYLEG

-456 TGNRPVVCV
+456 TGTSYVIYTA
-465 GKKTAGSSSSN
+465 KKTSSGSYTF
-476 GEVTLTDC
+476 TLTDC
-484 GTDGT
+484 ADEPGT
-489 LTHSNGQGGGVYV
+489 LTHSYNQYANGGVCV
-502 RGGTFI
+502 RDGTFI
-508 MRGGKISGNS
+508 MRGGKISGNNS
-518 YGVDVYQGNEFKI
+518 GVYVYQGNEFKI

-547 PVSGAYSGNGNI
+547 PDSKRNI
-559 YMTVGGTA
+559 YMTAGGTA
-567 KIMGNWENGEYN
+567 KIMGNWENGTYN
-579 AATGLYER
+579 AENHLYEQ

-606 TVDSSLKDGAE
+606 TVDSTLTEGAE

-710 ATGLNNGDNIY
+710 ESGLNNGDNIY
-721 LTDDITLTSTWTIN
+721 LTDDVTLTRTWQI
-735 SGCTVNLCLNG
+735 SAGGTVNLCLNG
-746 HTIKANGDFDAITLT
+746 HTITANGDFDAITLT

-781 ITHAEGTTGSGV
+781 ITHAEGMTGSGV

-840 FYMHGG
+840 FFMRGG

-869 SGKVNITDNKGT
+869 SGKVNITGNKDTSGA
-881 DGKANNVYVPSS
+881 DSNVYVPSS

-987 CGKTCTDG
+987 CGDMNCTDHG
-995 AHTEN
+995 NSITDWKGIAN
-1000 LSWTGVSSL
+1000 L
-1009 SEIKANEDG
+1009 SEITED
-1018 TTAYYY
+1018 
-1024 LTQDVTRTASWTA
+1024 
-1037 PDNVVLCLNGYSIM
+1037 
-1051 STASDTTAITVDGT
+1051 
-1065 FTLTDC
+1065 
-1071 NGSNGVKYFKES
+1071 
-1083 TNGRW
+1083 
-1088 ESVSDYADGVIT
+1088 
-1100 VNGGVIFHT
+1100 
-1109 AGGATDKGMSLRS
+1109 
-1122 GKFYMY
+1122 
-1128 GGTICGNSGG
+1128 
-1138 VYVESAAAMTVS
+1138 
-1150 GNATITGNAGEL
+1150 
-1162 NYNIYLNGV
+1162 
-1171 ITVGGEFGADAKIGV
+1171 
-1186 TTSGTNIS
+1186 
-1194 AGNYKTVAQSAD
+1194 
-1206 GSALTDDDKEHFES
+1206 
-1220 DMGYTPQIRNGK
+1220 
-1232 IVFVNG
+1232 
-1238 TLHEHPICGKTCTH
+1238 
-1252 AGDEKHTDDLLW
+1252 
-1264 EPLTYENGYLY
+1264 
-1275 HGESTVGTTGDSWKI
+1275 
-1290 VYYQLTEGNY
+1290 GNY
-1300 YLPESITIDKPIMI
+1300 YLTGDVELPSVWTCQY
-1314 RGNVN
+1314 NVN
-1319 LCLNGN
+1319 LCLNGHSIAVQQGVTSSAIKIGGGLLSDKA
-1325 TLSTNTTLP
+1325 TLS
-1334 ADNSAIAFITVYENC
+1334 I
-1349 TLTLCDCD
+1349 CDC
-1357 TEGGGT
+1357 
-1363 IRTENGLHNG
+1363 NGSKQGDGKITDAYSG
-1373 VETWYP
+1373 VYV
-1379 FDKNNTSHT
+1379 
-1388 AGNFTMYGGTITGV
+1388 TGYSDFN
-1402 QRGVRLCVETNGGKS
+1402 L
-1417 TFKMYGG
+1417 YGG
-1424 KITGTKRGVYIN
+1424 KITGNTNGVYVSGGFHMYGGTIQGNSKYGVDLGSNAALGSGRLYISGNVNITQNTQNVYLPSNRTITVLGALTGGADSIGVTTASEINTGSYVTVAKGKTGSNEYTLKDDDLNAFSSDANYNKQLLNDEVVFVNGELHEHAICGKTAEKCTDRHSDEVWTPLTSVSGKPYAGGTALETGNFNATEGYKLPAGHYYLSAELALDKPLLIKNGVYLCLNGQTLTVKSSNSAVIIDTGYDLTLCDCSEKQTGKITHAASATGRGVYMGIS
-1436 DGSIFEM
+1436 DGKATDYNGSFTM
-1443 YAGEIT
+1443 YGGSIT
-1449 GNNTQP
+1449 GNRFTGGSGAGVYMVGKGTFNMYGGSITGNT
-1455 TLKEDSTYFGG
+1455 TTVDHTTGGVYVSGGEFNMTGGSITATGG
-1466 GVVVDI
+1466 GVKVD
-1472 GATFTMH
+1472 GKGTFNMS
-1479 GGTIS
+1479 GDAVIS
-1484 NNNAYSGGG
+1484 NNNAYGGGG
-1493 VYLVGDSSSATTT
+1493 VSVSNGT
-1506 FNMEG
+1506 FNM
-1511 GTITGN
+1511 
-1517 TTTNGS
+1517 S
-1523 GGGVYVKDATFTMSG
+1523 G
-1538 DAAVSNNT
+1538 
-1546 NNGNCGG
+1546 
-1553 GVAVTGSYKKGSFT
+1553 
-1567 MRGNSTISGNTAKF
+1567 
-1581 YGGGVYFADGT
+1581 
-1592 FTMNENAAI
+1592 NAAI
-1601 TGNSAGNGEYNGE
+1601 TGNSDNY
-1614 GGGVCVST
+1614 GGGVYVYGATAPTAAVFNMSGNASISGNSAKYGGGVYVSGYGRFT
-1622 GTFNMTGG
+1622 MTGG
-1630 SITGNNVHLGSNA
+1630 SITGNNVSEA
-1643 FAGEGGGGVYM
+1643 GGVYVIDYD
-1654 APNAT
+1654 AT
-1659 MSVSGSVQIKDN
+1659 MTVSGDVQITDN
-1671 WKNGTL
+1671 WKNGTK
-1677 NTETGVYENGS
+1677 NADGVYEQGENGS
-1688 ANNLYLFAY
+1688 ANNFYLFGDRDDRT
-1697 ETDKV
+1697 EQQ
-1702 LKTVTI
+1702 TVTI
-1708 GGDLTGAKIGVTT
+1708 GTDGLTENARIGIITNN
-1721 RYTPEEKGSILI
+1721 TPTAEAPIKI
-1733 ATGAPT
+1733 ATGAAEGT
-1739 DHAKFFTP
+1739 DYTAIFTP
-1747 DVTGQ
+1747 DVTNK
-1752 GYTITQEGEK
+1752 GYSVDQNGTD
-1762 LYLSAHTHHWKY
+1762 LYLNAHQHSWKY
-1774 ENSSSAAIKVTCD
+1774 ELSEDGKTITATCTAD
-1787 APGCNLKSGFE
+1787 GCNLTGNSGGN
-1798 VTYTLTAPA
+1798 VTIVAPD
-1807 EDTLTYDGNGKP
+1807 ENTLTYDGNTKE
-1819 ATVVRSAV
+1819 ATLEGA
-1827 ELPTGVTL
+1827 LTTGVTL
-1835 PETPTISY
+1835 PDIKYYYKIGEQEYQLETGAKPTNAKSYRAEITVGGVNASVDYEIKKATPT
-1843 SYKVN
+1843 
-1848 NNPASLPSG
+1848 
-1857 EAPISANT
+1857 
-1865 YTASITMGGVT
+1865 
-1876 ASVTYT
+1876 
-1882 IAKANPK
+1882 
-1889 ADDFTFSA
+1889 ADDFTFTPPTS
-1897 PGNLTYDGSPKT
+1897 LTYDGSPKT

-1920 YVTVKYYQG
+1920 YVTVKYYQS

-1988 RSAAQSGSLT
+1988 RSVAQTGSLT
-1998 VADFFPAGQTVP
+1998 VADFFAAETELP
-2010 AGATITGVAP
+2010 AGAKIASVTP
-2020 ASGAIMA
+2020 ASGAMMA
-2027 SVTVNAGT
+2027 SVTVNDGT
-2035 LAYTSKT
+2035 LAYTSAT
-2042 NISATAD
+2042 GITATAD
-2049 ETYTVTI
+2049 ETYTVI
-2056 ATTNYMDIKATLTFH
+2056 ISTTNYTDITATLTFH
-2071 PVEKQPQTGFKF
+2071 PVEKQPQTSFAF
-2083 ENAAVAKTYGNTD
+2083 EESAKTVTYGDDNVVVKATGQVAGSKVTYSSENE
-2096 FTVTAT
+2096 TVAVVDENT
-2102 GAVTGSSVTYS
+2102 GAVVILKASTTPI
-2113 NSNTDVA
+2113 
-2120 TVDGTGKVTIKGA
+2120 TIK
-2133 GTAKITAT
+2133 AT
-2141 ASATDDYAEAT
+2141 ASATEEYAEKEISC
-2152 AQYTLTVSPKTL
+2152 TLTVSPKTL

-2196 VAKVNSGDAL
+2196 VAKVTSGDAL

-2469 FKDVVDGKVTK
+2469 FKDVVDGKVTR

-2502 TSSDENVAKVN
+2502 ESSDEEVATVDS
-2513 AQTGEVTIVGAGTA
+2513 TGKVTIKGAGTA
-2527 EITAAAAE
+2527 TIKAK
-2535 TDVYASASA
+2535 ASATPDYEA
-2544 SYTLTVNKLRIPVP
+2544 KEISYALTVNKLRIPVP

-2566 YTGHEQTYLPDGLDP
+2566 YTGQEQTYLPDGLDP
-2581 IYCTIESNTAT
+2581 IYCTIESNKAT

-2603 DVSLKDRSNTEWAD
+2603 EVRLTDRSNTEWAD

-2702 EGGTGSNN
+2702 KGGTGSNN

-2866 RAAGSPEPKSMRS
+2866 RAAGSPEPKSMSS

-2913 ATCTRAQGVT
+2913 ATCTRAQGVA

>member
-29 AQDPAEP
+29 AQDSAEP

-50 KDPDPEQEGGPAGVS
+50 KDPDLEQEEQQADPSVKQDEAVAAVQALMDALPGEVTADNADELQAQLMAIDAALEALSDEQLAQFLTRYEAVCEALSSLTAVQAGETHEHYLCGGDTCNEEGHALEDGKT
-65 APQTGA
+65 AFKAWDKTA
-71 ANSEIAVRAT
+71 ATTT
-81 GGHSQNHTTI
+81 GG
-91 CNTYGCT
+91 
-98 KHNALSWSAIS
+98 A
-109 TVDQLTSATGE
+109 
-120 TKGYYLTTDLEL
+120 YYLTGDVYGFT
-132 TEPWVPT
+132 VPE
-139 GTVNLC
+139 GVNLTLC
-145 LSGHS
+145 LNGYN
-150 ITLSAGT
+150 ITSDGVQN
-157 EAAPQ
+157 ED
-162 SVITVNSG
+162 VITVEPG
-170 VQLNISNC
+170 ATFTLC
-178 ISVAPGGT
+178 DCKRGGT
-186 YDGIYY
+186 TGY
-192 GGPYIR
+192 GTIGHRRPDQY
-198 HAENAVGPGITVLD
+198 N
-212 GGTVELFGGDV
+212 
-223 TQNSDGVVVQEGG
+223 
-236 TLNVNSDISENTGA
+236 
-250 GVRVEAGG
+250 
-258 TLSLMSSGR
+258 
-267 ILSNAGCGVDV
+267 
-278 AAGSNFTVSGGAEV
+278 GS
-292 RNNTKNGETCN
+292 
-303 VYLRE
+303 
-308 NATITLSELSG
+308 
-319 AEIGVTVEALPD
+319 GVTVEN
-331 QGAFAPVTSD
+331 GTFNMYG
-341 GKASRNDQNCIT
+341 GKIAN
-353 SDNTSYRVFY
+353 NTVGYF
-363 STSKSNGNLVLD
+363 TTNKSNGYGGGVLVF
-375 ARPTPLH
+375 
-382 ADHNSETFV
+382 NKGIF
-391 NSLSSPDGK
+391 NMIG
-400 LLINGEEAETNNYN
+400 GE
-414 GTTYYEL
+414 
-421 PNGNYYLEG
+421 
-430 DLTLSCGLLAYS
+430 
-442 TNVVLCLNG
+442 
-451 HNITV
+451 I
-456 TGNRPVVCV
+456 TGNR
-465 GKKTAGSSSSN
+465 AIY
-476 GEVTLTDC
+476 
-484 GTDGT
+484 
-489 LTHSNGQGGGVYV
+489 GGGVSVGTAYGLHDNTAEDI
-502 RGGTFI
+502 GGTFN
-508 MRGGKISGNS
+508 MT
-518 YGVDVYQGNEFKI
+518 
-531 YGGEISGNK
+531 GGEISGNFC
-540 SYGVSLT
+540 
-547 PVSGAYSGNGNI
+547 A
-559 YMTVGGTA
+559 
-567 KIMGNWENGEYN
+567 
-579 AATGLYER
+579 
-587 GTTGTAKN
+587 
-595 VLFTDKPFKYI
+595 
-606 TVDSSLKDGAE
+606 
-617 IGVTIWKVVTAERDC
+617 
-632 VAVATCGTA
+632 
-641 LSADATPYV
+641 
-650 GYFKSDSDAYKV
+650 
-662 WSSNNNVVIG
+662 
-672 VWNSDDQSHPVCGA
+672 SH
-686 VCNHKDASGKP
+686 
-697 VHNENIVWTPVSS
+697 
-710 ATGLNNGDNIY
+710 
-721 LTDDITLTSTWTIN
+721 
-735 SGCTVNLCLNG
+735 
-746 HTIKANGDFDAITLT
+746 
-761 SNTNT
+761 
-766 LNICDCNASGAGKGI
+766 
-781 ITHAEGTTGSGV
+781 
-793 YMTAADGRKATVN
+793 
-806 MYGGT
+806 
-811 ITGNTGH
+811 
-818 TVTVKNVDSTRG
+818 G
-830 GGVYVDSNAQ
+830 GGVYACVSSKLY
-840 FYMHGG
+840 F
-846 SITENTADV
+846 T
-855 GGGVYYTASNSLFV
+855 V
-869 SGKVNITDNKGT
+869 SGSAQITDNYTGNLFSSSPAEGT
-881 DGKANNVYVPSS
+881 ANNVYLEKYTDNKTGETIMATIKV
-893 SGTPK
+893 GT
-898 TVPFYI
+898 
-904 GDDGLDTAAEI
+904 LDSTASI
-915 GVRVNDGVI
+915 GVTTEEVGQTV
-924 ATGGHSP
+924 ATGVSEAAAKRCFFSDDSTRRLQYDSAAKTLTM
-931 VAQFGTYANA
+931 V
-941 ASAYNDGNF
+941 ASA
-950 HADNEGDYSF
+950 
-960 KVAEREQDTITS
+960 
-972 THVVNLYNGLHEHPI
+972 HEDHPI
-987 CGKTCTDG
+987 CGASCTHNNEHPAITNWKG
-995 AHTEN
+995 VAN
-1000 LSWTGVSSL
+1000 LRTISRSG
-1009 SEIKANEDG
+1009 N
-1018 TTAYYY
+1018 YY
-1024 LTQDVTRTASWTA
+1024 LTGNVTLTEGWVCRYDVT
-1037 PDNVVLCLNGYSIM
+1037 LCLNGYSIIANGDVDAIKVNNGNIFTLCDCVGTGEISHTEGKTGRGVKVQGM
-1051 STASDTTAITVDGT
+1051 FNLYGGAITGNKCSTSSSYGSGVYVDSGAC
-1065 FTLTDC
+1065 F
-1071 NGSNGVKYFKES
+1071 NMHGGSITGNEN
-1083 TNGRW
+1083 T
-1088 ESVSDYADGVIT
+1088 VS
-1100 VNGGVIFHT
+1100 H
-1109 AGGATDKGMSLRS
+1109 
-1122 GKFYMY
+1122 Y
-1128 GGTICGNSGG
+1128 GYGGG
-1138 VYVESAAAMTVS
+1138 VYVNGSTFNMTGGSITKNTATYGAGVWTNVSFTVS
-1150 GNATITGNAGEL
+1150 GAAKIIDNSKDNAASNVYLSDNNKPITIGE
-1162 NYNIYLNGV
+1162 
-1171 ITVGGEFGADAKIGV
+1171 GGLAASAKIGV
-1186 TTSGTNIS
+1186 TTGHEDKIESGKYVTVATGEKGSCAKDNFFADKGGELGIKVEQGADADSVNVNLYNGLPHIHYRCNGKDEDGNNACTKIGGHTDDKVLEFKPWAETNSLPTTSGEYYLTKDVTLDSTWSFNGTNSSDGQVRFVLCLNGHSITLS
-1194 AGNYKTVAQSAD
+1194 ETATGDVINIGSYATLALCDCNGSKAGHGEITGAKGNYSGVNIASKGAFAMYGGTIRGNAAGVSNNDLFHMFGGTITGNHRGVYANGDNFIIAGDVTISDNGANGNIYLTSGKTITVSGALSKTAQIGVSTASKLASGNYVTVAQGKTRSPAYT
-1206 GSALTDDDKEHFES
+1206 LTLDDLNAFSSDANYDK
-1220 DMGYTPQIRNGK
+1220 QLLNGK
-1232 IVFVNG
+1232 IVFTNG
-1238 TLHEHPICGKTCTH
+1238 TMHQHPICGKTCTH

-1275 HGESTVGTTGDSWKI
+1275 HGESTVWTTGDSWKI

-1334 ADNSAIAFITVYENC
+1334 ADNSAIALITVYENC

-1357 TEGGGT
+1357 TAGGGT

-1581 YGGGVYFADGT
+1581 YGGGVY
-1592 FTMNENAAI
+1592 
-1601 TGNSAGNGEYNGE
+1601 
-1614 GGGVCVST
+1614 
-1622 GTFNMTGG
+1622 
-1630 SITGNNVHLGSNA
+1630 
-1643 FAGEGGGGVYM
+1643 M

-1807 EDTLTYDGNGKP
+1807 EDTLTYDGKGKP

-1835 PETPTISY
+1835 PEPSAISY
-1843 SYKVN
+1843 TQTE
-1848 NNPASLPSG
+1848 PTLQQL
-1857 EAPISANT
+1857 EATAVPTNAGT
-1865 YTASITMGGVT
+1865 YTASITMGSVT
-1876 ASVTYT
+1876 ANVTYT

-1889 ADDFTFSA
+1889 ADDFTFTPPTS
-1897 PGNLTYDGSPKT
+1897 LTYDGNPKT
-1909 ATVTSTKIDAS
+1909 AKVTSTKIDAS
-1920 YVTVKYYQG
+1920 YVKVKYYQS

-1988 RSAAQSGSLT
+1988 RSVAQTGSLT
-1998 VADFFPAGQTVP
+1998 VADFFAAEAELP
-2010 AGATITGVAP
+2010 AGAKIASVTP
-2020 ASGAIMA
+2020 ASGAMMA
-2027 SVTVNAGT
+2027 SVTVNDGT
-2035 LAYTSKT
+2035 LAYTSAT
-2042 NISATAD
+2042 GITATAD

-2056 ATTNYMDIKATLTFH
+2056 STTNYNNFTVTLTFH

-2083 ENAAVAKTYGNTD
+2083 ENAAVAKTYGNAD

-2102 GAVTGSSVTYS
+2102 DQVDGSSVTYS
-2113 NSNTDVA
+2113 SSNTDVA

-2141 ASATDDYAEAT
+2141 ASATEEYAEKEISC
-2152 AQYTLTVSPKTL
+2152 TLTVSPKTL
-2164 TADDLEFTANSTFTK
+2164 TAADLEFTANSTFTK

-2190 TVQIKS
+2190 TVQINS
-2196 VAKVNSGDAL
+2196 DAKVNNGDAL

-2214 YDSKDATGAT
+2214 YDSKDVTGAT
-2224 KVTFTT
+2224 KVTFTS
-2230 ERTENTNYILPVGL
+2230 ERTENTNYILPANL
-2244 KVENA
+2244 TVEHA
-2249 ASITKRVLTVGTVT
+2249 ANITKRVLTVGDMTT
-2263 ATSKQYDGET
+2263 KPKQYDRYDNATFYVTGIELIGTVSGET
-2273 DAEACIASVPLNG
+2273 LKMDATGAP
-2286 VVDGDSLEL
+2286 GDYGIF
-2295 DTPTTDGSYY
+2295 DTKFDS
-2305 FTADFIDAN
+2305 AD
-2314 AGQNKTI
+2314 AGKNKRIT
-2321 NGTVVLYPNKV
+2321 GTVTLLGSS
-2332 TANYTFKDA
+2332 ALASNYTFKDA

-2367 VTDLTIRYNN
+2367 VNNLTIRYNN

-2487 TVKATGA
+2487 TIKATGA
-2494 NEYSEVTY
+2494 ATNSSVTY
-2502 TSSDENVAKVN
+2502 ESSDETVATVDSNGK
-2513 AQTGEVTIVGAGTA
+2513 VTIKGAGTA
-2527 EITAAAAE
+2527 TIKAK
-2535 TDVYASASA
+2535 ASATPDYEEKEI
-2544 SYTLTVNKLRIPVP
+2544 SYALTVNKLRIPVP

-2566 YTGHEQTYLPDGLDP
+2566 YTGQEQTYLPDGLDP
-2581 IYCTIESNTAT
+2581 IYCTIESNKAT
-2592 DVIAGGSWHNA
+2592 NVIAGGGWHNA

-2682 LRTAVTPDTG
+2682 LSKAVTPDTG

-2866 RAAGSPEPKSMRS
+2866 RAAGSPEPKSMSS

>member
-36 GEEILAPEQLGDPE
+36 GEEILAPEQLRDPE
-50 KDPDPEQEGGPAGVS
+50 KDPDPEQEQEGGPDGVS

-71 ANSEIAVRAT
+71 ANSEIAVPYSS
-81 GGHSQNHTTI
+81 GEHPYNKSHCI
-91 CNTYGCT
+91 CNTYQCS
-98 KHNALSWSAIS
+98 KHTSIQTWWSIKSEA
-109 TVDQLTSATGE
+109 
-120 TKGYYLTTDLEL
+120 DLKKAEDGKAYSLANDIEL
-132 TEPWVPT
+132 TDTWKPQ
-139 GTVNLC
+139 GTIYLC
-145 LSGHS
+145 MNGHS
-150 ITLSAGT
+150 ITMSSASAEQSLIEVGGDSACYLS
-157 EAAPQ
+157 
-162 SVITVNSG
+162 IT
-170 VQLNISNC
+170 NC
-178 ISVAPGGT
+178 MANVGG
-186 YDGIYY
+186 GR
-192 GGPYIR
+192 IR
-198 HAENAVGPGITVLD
+198 HSDGAAVGPGITVLD
-212 GGTVELFGGDV
+212 GGTVELFDGDV
-223 TQNSDGVVVQEGG
+223 TQNSDGVVVENGG
-236 TLNVNSDISENTGA
+236 TLNVRGDISENTGA
-250 GVRVEAGG
+250 GVRLEEGG
-258 TLSLMSSGR
+258 TLSIISGGR
-267 ILSNAGCGVDV
+267 ILLNNGCGVDV

-292 RNNTKNGETCN
+292 RNNTKGSETCN
-303 VYLRE
+303 VYLQE
-308 NATITLSELSG
+308 GATMTLSELST
-319 AEIGVTVEALPD
+319 ARIGVTVENLPAAD
-331 QGAFAPVTSD
+331 GFVPVTSD

-382 ADHNSETFV
+382 EDHNSETFV
-391 NSLSSPDGK
+391 NSLSSSNGT
-400 LLINGEEAETNNYN
+400 LLINGEKAETNRDT
-414 GTTYYEL
+414 GSTYYVL
-421 PNGNYYLEG
+421 PEGNYYLED
-430 DLTLSCGLLAYS
+430 DLTLSYGLLAYG
-442 TNVVLCLNG
+442 TKVVLCLNG

-456 TGNRPVVCV
+456 NGYSNVVYV
-465 GKKTAGSSSSN
+465 GKHSASASSAGN

-484 GTDGT
+484 TSTPGT
-489 LTHSNGQGGGVYV
+489 LTHSTGQGGGVYV
-502 RGGTFI
+502 KGGTFI
-508 MRGGKISGNS
+508 MRGGKISGNNS
-518 YGVDVYQGNEFKI
+518 GVYVYQGNEFKI

-540 SYGVSLT
+540 GYGVSLT
-547 PVSGAYSGNGNI
+547 PDSKSNI
-559 YMTVGGTA
+559 YMTAGGTA
-567 KIMGNWENGEYN
+567 KIMGNWENGTYN
-579 AATGLYER
+579 AENHLYEQ

-606 TVDSSLKDGAE
+606 TVDSTLTEGAE

-662 WSSNNNVVIG
+662 WSKNNRVVIG
-672 VWNSDDQSHPVCGA
+672 VWNLEDQIHPICGA

-710 ATGLNNGDNIY
+710 ESGLNNGDNIY
-721 LTDDITLTSTWTIN
+721 LTQDIELSRTWTIN
-735 SGCTVNLCLNG
+735 AGGTVNLCLNG
-746 HTIKANGDFDAITLT
+746 HTITANGDFDAITLT

-766 LNICDCNASGAGKGI
+766 LNICDCNDSGVGKGI
-781 ITHAEGTTGSGV
+781 ITHAEGMTGSGV
-793 YMTAADGRKATVN
+793 YMTAADGKKATVN

-840 FYMHGG
+840 FTMRGG

-869 SGKVNITDNKGT
+869 SGKVNITGNKDTSGA
-881 DGKANNVYVPSS
+881 DSNVYVPSS

-972 THVVNLYNGLHEHPI
+972 RYVVNLYNGLHEHPI
-987 CGKTCTDG
+987 CGTKGCEEHGD
-995 AHTEN
+995 N

-1009 SEIKANEDG
+1009 DDIVAG
-1018 TTAYYY
+1018 TAEAPNYYF
-1024 LTQDVTRTASWTA
+1024 LTKDITMSTSWAA

-1162 NYNIYLNGV
+1162 NYNVYLNGV

-1206 GSALTDDDKEHFES
+1206 GSALTDDDKEHFVS
-1220 DMGYTPQIRNGK
+1220 DRGYTTQIRDGK
-1232 IVFVNG
+1232 VVFVNG
-1238 TLHEHPICGKTCTH
+1238 KLHEHPICGKTCAH
-1252 AGDEKHTDDLLW
+1252 AGDEKHTENLLW
-1264 EPLTYENGYLY
+1264 EPLTSKNGVLYYGGSSAGIETAYKSTNYYYLRA
-1275 HGESTVGTTGDSWKI
+1275 
-1290 VYYQLTEGNY
+1290 GNY
-1300 YLPESITIDKPIMI
+1300 YLAEDITTDLPILI
-1314 RGNVN
+1314 SGNVN
-1319 LCLNGN
+1319 LCLNGK
-1325 TLSTNTTLP
+1325 TLSTNKALP
-1334 ADNSAIAFITVYENC
+1334 TDDTFIAFIAVYENR

-1357 TEGGGT
+1357 TENKGT
-1363 IRTENGLHNG
+1363 IRTETNLSCG
-1373 VETWYP
+1373 VNTWYP
-1379 FDKNNTSHT
+1379 FKENTGHT
-1388 AGNFTMYGGTITGV
+1388 GGNFTMYGGTITGA

-1424 KITGTKRGVYIN
+1424 KITGTKRGVYVN

-1443 YAGEIT
+1443 YGGEIT

-1517 TTTNGS
+1517 TTSDGGGGGVYLGTNTAFNMSGDASVSGNTAGGS
-1523 GGGVYVKDATFTMSG
+1523 CGGGVYVPTSSSFTMS
-1538 DAAVSNNT
+1538 
-1546 NNGNCGG
+1546 
-1553 GVAVTGSYKKGSFT
+1553 
-1567 MRGNSTISGNTAKF
+1567 GNSTISGNTTK
-1581 YGGGVYFADGT
+1581 YGGGVYVAGGT
-1592 FTMNENAAI
+1592 FNMSENAAI
-1601 TGNSAGNGEYNGE
+1601 FGNNAGRDKYAGE

-1630 SITGNNVHLGSNA
+1630 SITGNNVYLGSEA
-1643 FAGEGGGGVYM
+1643 PEGEGGGGVYV

-1733 ATGAPT
+1733 ATGAAEGT
-1739 DHAKFFTP
+1739 DYTAIFTP
-1747 DVTGQ
+1747 DVTNK
-1752 GYTITQEGEK
+1752 GYSVDQDGTD
-1762 LYLSAHTHHWKY
+1762 LYLSAHQHSWKY
-1774 ENSSSAAIKVTCD
+1774 ELSEDGKTITATCTAD
-1787 APGCNLKSGFE
+1787 GCNLTGNSGGN
-1798 VTYTLTAPA
+1798 VTIVAPD
-1807 EDTLTYDGNGKP
+1807 ENTLTYDGNTKE
-1819 ATVVRSAV
+1819 ATLEGA
-1827 ELPTGVTL
+1827 LTTGVTL
-1835 PETPTISY
+1835 PDIKYYYKIGEQEYQLETGAKPTNAKSYRAEITVGGVNASVDYEIKKATPT
-1843 SYKVN
+1843 
-1848 NNPASLPSG
+1848 
-1857 EAPISANT
+1857 
-1865 YTASITMGGVT
+1865 
-1876 ASVTYT
+1876 
-1882 IAKANPK
+1882 
-1889 ADDFTFSA
+1889 ADDFTFTPPTS
-1897 PGNLTYDGSPKT
+1897 LTYDGSPKT

-1920 YVTVKYYQG
+1920 YVTVKYYQDG
-1929 ETEVSDP
+1929 TEVSVP

-1981 TVDIVKG
+1981 TIDIVKG
-1988 RSAAQSGSLT
+1988 RSVAQTGSLS
-1998 VADFFPAGQTVP
+1998 VADFFAAETELP
-2010 AGATITGVAP
+2010 AGAKIASVTP
-2020 ASGAIMA
+2020 ASGAMMA
-2027 SVTVNAGT
+2027 SVTVNDGT
-2035 LAYTSKT
+2035 LAYTSAT
-2042 NISATAD
+2042 GITATAD

-2056 ATTNYMDIKATLTFH
+2056 STTNYTDITATLTFH
-2071 PVEKQPQTGFKF
+2071 PVEKQPQTSFAF
-2083 ENAAVAKTYGNTD
+2083 EESAKTVAYGDDNVVVKATGQVAGSKVTYSSED
-2096 FTVTAT
+2096 ETVAVVDENT
-2102 GAVTGSSVTYS
+2102 GAVVILKASTTPI
-2113 NSNTDVA
+2113 
-2120 TVDGTGKVTIKGA
+2120 TIKA
-2133 GTAKITAT
+2133 R
-2141 ASATDDYAEAT
+2141 ASATEEYAEKEISC
-2152 AQYTLTVSPKTL
+2152 TLTVSPKTL
-2164 TADDLEFTANSTFTK
+2164 TADDLEFTQSSIFTK
-2179 EYDGTTNCTTA
+2179 TYDGDTACTTA
-2190 TVQIKS
+2190 TVQIKDS
-2196 VAKVNSGDAL
+2196 AKVTSGDEL
-2206 PEVKGAYA
+2206 PTVTGTYA
-2214 YDSKDATGAT
+2214 YNSKDVKDAT
-2224 KVTFTT
+2224 KVTFTSAASD
-2230 ERTENTNYILPVGL
+2230 NTNYILPEGL
-2244 KVENA
+2244 TVENA
-2249 ASITKRVLTVGTVT
+2249 ANITKRVLTVGEVT
-2263 ATSKQYDGET
+2263 TMSKQYDRYANATFYVTDIELIGTVSGET
-2273 DAEACIASVPLNG
+2273 LKMDAMGKP
-2286 VVDGDSLEL
+2286 GDYGIFN
-2295 DTPTTDGSYY
+2295 TTFDS
-2305 FTADFIDAN
+2305 AD
-2314 AGQNKTI
+2314 AGKNKRIT
-2321 NGTVVLYPNKV
+2321 GTVALLESS
-2332 TANYTFKDA
+2332 ALASNYTFKVDGKESSTA
-2341 QGNETNEATFTT
+2341 PFTATGEIIPADGGSKGSVEHTQRFTDENPKTETI
-2353 TGAIAKADSWALTP
+2353 GWKD
-2367 VTDLTIRYNN
+2367 
-2377 RAEQTYTPDW
+2377 
-2387 PKLLPA
+2387 LLPA
-2393 GQKWTYNLE
+2393 GQKWNYSCGYN
-2402 DTKVTGSAVLADH
+2402 TSTGTSAHIVCSVDSAT
-2415 SIGAD
+2415 GA
-2420 SGVLTYQLS
+2420 LS
-2429 AGAENDTVTWTITAS
+2429 YTITGGGAGDQITFTVTAQ
-2444 CNNYESFTLTVKLTL
+2444 CNNYDDFTYTVTVRLT
-2459 IARNEQTGFA
+2459 ARDPQALE
-2469 FKDVVDGKVTK
+2469 FKGVENGKVTK
-2480 TYGDADF
+2480 TYGDQPF
-2487 TVKATGA
+2487 TEPLTGA
-2494 NEYSEVTY
+2494 ETTVTY

-2544 SYTLTVNKLRIPVP
+2544 SYALTVNKLRIPVP

-2566 YTGHEQTYLPDGLDP
+2566 YTGHEQTYLPDGLDTA
-2581 IYCTIESNTAT
+2581 YCEIESNTAT

-2603 DVSLKDRSNTEWAD
+2603 EVRLTDRSNTEWAD

-2653 LTSADYTVTGLIGN
+2653 LTSADYTITGLIGN

-2702 EGGTGSNN
+2702 KGGTGNNN

-2840 ITGGVGGGLFAPDQ
+2840 ITGGVGGGLFAPDR

>member
-71 ANSEIAVRAT
+71 ANSEIAVQAT
-81 GGHSQNHTTI
+81 GGHSQYHTEI
-91 CNTYGCT
+91 CNTHGCT
-98 KHNALSWSAIS
+98 KHQKLTWYAIS
-109 TVDQLTSATGE
+109 TVDQLKSASGE

-132 TEPWVPT
+132 TEPWAPT

-145 LSGHS
+145 LNGHS
-150 ITLSAGT
+150 ITLNAGT
-157 EAAPQ
+157 DAAPQ
-162 SVITVNSG
+162 STIEVTSG
-170 VQLNISNC
+170 VQLNIANC
-178 ISVAPGGT
+178 MAVVPGST
-186 YDGIYY
+186 CDGVYY
-192 GGPYIR
+192 GGPYIQ
-198 HAENAVGPGITVLD
+198 HAENAVGPGITVLN
-212 GGTVELFGGDV
+212 GGTVELFGGDI
-223 TQNSDGVVVQEGG
+223 TKNSDGVVVENGG

-250 GVRVEAGG
+250 GVRVEASG
-258 TLSLMSSGR
+258 TLNLMSSGR
-267 ILSNAGCGVDV
+267 ILSNEGCGVDV
-278 AAGSNFTVSGGAEV
+278 ATGSNFTVSGGAEV
-292 RNNTKNGETCN
+292 RNNTKGGETCN

-308 NATITLSELSG
+308 NATMTLSGLSS
-319 AEIGVTVEALPD
+319 AKIGVTVEKLPD
-331 QGAFAPVTSD
+331 EGAFVPVTSD
-341 GKASRNDQNCIT
+341 DNASRSDQNCIT
-353 SDNTSYRVFY
+353 SDNASYRVFY
-363 STSKSNGNLVLD
+363 STSKSVGNLVLD

-382 ADHNSETFV
+382 KDHNSETFV

-414 GTTYYEL
+414 GTTYYDL
-421 PNGNYYLEG
+421 PDGNYYLEG
-430 DLTLSCGLLAYS
+430 DLELDKGLLAYS

-456 TGNRPVVCV
+456 TGTSYVIYTA
-465 GKKTAGSSSSN
+465 KKTSSGSYTF
-476 GEVTLTDC
+476 TLTDC
-484 GTDGT
+484 ADEPGT
-489 LTHSNGQGGGVYV
+489 LTHSYNQYANGGVCV
-502 RGGTFI
+502 RDGTFI
-508 MRGGKISGNS
+508 MRGGKISGNNS
-518 YGVDVYQGNEFKI
+518 GVYVYQGNEFKI

-547 PVSGAYSGNGNI
+547 PVSGALSGNGKI

-567 KIMGNWENGEYN
+567 KIKDNWADGAYN
-579 AATGLYER
+579 AVTGLYEQ

-606 TVDSSLKDGAE
+606 TVDSTLTEGAE
-617 IGVTIWKVVTAERDC
+617 IGVTIWKEVTAERGY
-632 VAVATCGTA
+632 VAVATYGTA
-641 LSADATPYV
+641 NTADATPYV
-650 GYFKSDSDAYKV
+650 QYFKSDSDAYKV
-662 WSSNNNVVIG
+662 WSVENKVVIG
-672 VWNSDDQSHPVCGA
+672 VRNSEDQTHPVCGA
-686 VCNHKDASGKP
+686 VCSHKDTDGKP
-697 VHNENIVWTPVSS
+697 LHKDIVWTPVSDEL
-710 ATGLNNGDNIY
+710 GLNNNGDNLY
-721 LTDDITLTSTWTIN
+721 LTQDIELSRTWEISN
-735 SGCTVNLCLNG
+735 GSTVNLCLNG
-746 HTIKANGDFDAITLT
+746 HTIKANGDFDAITLKG
-761 SNTNT
+761 NTNT
-766 LNICDCNASGAGKGI
+766 LNICDCSKSCSGKITHGTKEDHTTYSGA
-781 ITHAEGTTGSGV
+781 GV
-793 YMTAADGRKATVN
+793 YMTAAGGRKATVN

-818 TVTVKNVDSTRG
+818 KDEDTGKTYG
-830 GGVYVDSNAQ
+830 GGVYVGRSAQ
-840 FYMHGG
+840 FSMRGG
-846 SITENTADV
+846 SITGNTADV
-855 GGGVYYTASNSLFV
+855 GGGVYYTAFNSLYV
-869 SGKVNITDNKGT
+869 SGNVNITGNKDTSG
-881 DGKANNVYVPSS
+881 AASNVNVPTG

-898 TVPFYI
+898 TVPFCI
-904 GDDGLDTAAEI
+904 GPNVLGKNAEI
-915 GVRVNDGVI
+915 GLRLADEVI
-924 ATGGHSP
+924 ATGAHSP
-931 VAQFGTYANA
+931 VAYVGPQIDAKDKI
-941 ASAYNDGNF
+941 SAYNEGNF
-950 HADNEGDYSF
+950 ILDNDGGDYTF
-960 KVAEREQDTITS
+960 KLVETDEYPGLPTKYA
-972 THVVNLYNGLHEHPI
+972 VNLYNGLHEHPI
-987 CGKTCTDG
+987 CGTKGCEEHGD
-995 AHTEN
+995 N

-1009 SEIKANEDG
+1009 DDIVAG
-1018 TTAYYY
+1018 TAEAPNYYF
-1024 LTQDVTRTASWTA
+1024 LTKDITMSTSWAA

-1238 TLHEHPICGKTCTH
+1238 TLHEHAICGKTAEKCTDRH
-1252 AGDEKHTDDLLW
+1252 SDEVWT
-1264 EPLTYENGYLY
+1264 PLTSVSGKPYAG
-1275 HGESTVGTTGDSWKI
+1275 GTALETGNFNA
-1290 VYYQLTEGNY
+1290 TEGYKVPAGHY
-1300 YLPESITIDKPIMI
+1300 YLSTELTLDKPLLIKK
-1314 RGNVN
+1314 GVS
-1319 LCLNGN
+1319 LCLNGK
-1325 TLSTNTTLP
+1325 TLTVSSN
-1334 ADNSAIAFITVYENC
+1334 NSAVIIDTNC
-1349 TLTLCDCD
+1349 DLTLCDCSEEQ
-1357 TEGGGT
+1357 TGT
-1363 IRTENGLHNG
+1363 ITHAASATGRGVYMGISDGNANSYNG
-1373 VETWYP
+1373 
-1379 FDKNNTSHT
+1379 S
-1388 AGNFTMYGGTITGV
+1388 FTMYGG
-1402 QRGVRLCVETNGGKS
+1402 S
-1417 TFKMYGG
+1417 
-1424 KITGTKRGVYIN
+1424 
-1436 DGSIFEM
+1436 
-1443 YAGEIT
+1443 IT
-1449 GNNTQP
+1449 GNHIAANSGAGVYMRYGMFNMHGGSITGNT
-1455 TLKEDSTYFGG
+1455 TAENHGTGGVYVSGGEFNMTGGRITDTGG
-1466 GVVVDI
+1466 GVRVDNK
-1472 GATFTMH
+1472 GTFNMS
-1479 GGTIS
+1479 GDAVIS
-1484 NNNAYSGGG
+1484 NNDAYSGGG
-1493 VYLVGDSSSATTT
+1493 VYVYAAT
-1506 FNMEG
+1506 FNMSG
-1511 GTITGN
+1511 NASVSGN
-1517 TTTNGS
+1517 TASYGGVYVGAGTASAAAKFNMSGNAS
-1523 GGGVYVKDATFTMSG
+1523 ISGNIANYGGGVYVYGSSSFTMSE
-1538 DAAVSNNT
+1538 
-1546 NNGNCGG
+1546 
-1553 GVAVTGSYKKGSFT
+1553 K
-1567 MRGNSTISGNTAKF
+1567 
-1581 YGGGVYFADGT
+1581 
-1592 FTMNENAAI
+1592 AAI
-1601 TGNSAGNGEYNGE
+1601 TGNN
-1614 GGGVCVST
+1614 V
-1622 GTFNMTGG
+1622 
-1630 SITGNNVHLGSNA
+1630 NND
-1643 FAGEGGGGVYM
+1643 GGGVYV
-1654 APNAT
+1654 NGYTAT
-1659 MSVSGSVQIKDN
+1659 MTVSGDVQVKDN
-1671 WKNGTL
+1671 WQDGSKNDK
-1677 NTETGVYENGS
+1677 TGVYEKGDDSS
-1688 ANNLYLFAY
+1688 ANNFYLFGED
-1697 ETDKV
+1697 ETKQQ
-1702 LKTVTI
+1702 TITI
-1708 GGDLTGAKIGVTT
+1708 GGVLETTARIGVTT
-1721 RYTPEEKGSILI
+1721 CLTPTASNPIKI
-1733 ATGAPT
+1733 ATGAT
-1739 DHAKFFTP
+1739 GAQIHYARVFTP
-1747 DVTGQ
+1747 DVTGR
-1752 GYTITQEGEK
+1752 GYTITLPVGGQN
-1762 LYLSAHTHHWKY
+1762 LYLSTHQHVWSYTAEGATITATCTDTTCTSK
-1774 ENSSSAAIKVTCD
+1774 NGGSVTIV
-1787 APGCNLKSGFE
+1787 APDKN
-1798 VTYTLTAPA
+1798 
-1807 EDTLTYDGNGKP
+1807 TLTYDGKTKEAMLEG
-1819 ATVVRSAV
+1819 ALT
-1827 ELPTGVTL
+1827 TGVTL
-1835 PETPTISY
+1835 PDIKYYYKIGEQEYQLETGAKPTNAKSY
-1843 SYKVN
+1843 R
-1848 NNPASLPSG
+1848 A
-1857 EAPISANT
+1857 E
-1865 YTASITMGGVT
+1865 ITVGGVN
-1876 ASVTYT
+1876 ASVDYE
-1882 IAKANPK
+1882 IKKANPK

-1897 PGNLTYDGSPKT
+1897 PENLTYDGSPKT
-1909 ATVTSTKIDAS
+1909 ATVTSTKIDAN

-1929 ETEVSDP
+1929 ETKVSDP

-1944 KIDVTESGNY
+1944 KIGVTESGNY

-1981 TVDIVKG
+1981 TIDIVKG
-1988 RSAAQSGSLT
+1988 RSVAQTGSLT
-1998 VADFFPAGQTVP
+1998 VADFFAAETELP
-2010 AGATITGVAP
+2010 AGAKIASVTP
-2020 ASGAIMA
+2020 ASGAMMA
-2027 SVTVNAGT
+2027 SVTVNDGT
-2035 LAYTSKT
+2035 LAYTSAT
-2042 NISATAD
+2042 GITATAD

-2056 ATTNYMDIKATLTFH
+2056 STTNYNNFTVTLTFH
-2071 PVEKQPQTGFKF
+2071 PVEKQPQTSFAF
-2083 ENAAVAKTYGNTD
+2083 EESAKTVTYGDDNVVVKATGQVAGSKVTYSSENE
-2096 FTVTAT
+2096 TVAVVDENT
-2102 GAVTGSSVTYS
+2102 GAVVILKASTTPI
-2113 NSNTDVA
+2113 
-2120 TVDGTGKVTIKGA
+2120 TIK
-2133 GTAKITAT
+2133 AT
-2141 ASATDDYAEAT
+2141 ASATEEYAEKEISC
-2152 AQYTLTVSPKTL
+2152 TLTVSPKTL
-2164 TADDLEFTANSTFTK
+2164 TADDLVATGSLTK
-2179 EYDGTTNCTTA
+2179 TYDGTTTA
-2190 TVQIKS
+2190 TGITVS
-2196 VAKVNSGDAL
+2196 VKDGVLVNGDQQPTITGSAKYN
-2206 PEVKGAYA
+2206 
-2214 YDSKDATGAT
+2214 SKDVATANTITFTPNAITEGNYRLAATETVTITGA
-2224 KVTFTT
+2224 KINR
-2230 ERTENTNYILPVGL
+2230 RT
-2244 KVENA
+2244 
-2249 ASITKRVLTVGTVT
+2249 ITIRSVQVQP
-2263 ATSKQYDGET
+2263 KQYDG
-2273 DAEACIASVPLNG
+2273 
-2286 VVDGDSLEL
+2286 
-2295 DTPTTDGSYY
+2295 
-2305 FTADFIDAN
+2305 DAN
-2314 AGQNKTI
+2314 GWSCIT
-2321 NGTVVLYPNKV
+2321 GV
-2332 TANYTFKDA
+2332 TFD
-2341 QGNETNEATFTT
+2341 GLVGSETLTKSTDYGITEATFNSANVNEANKI
-2353 TGAIAKADSWALTP
+2353 TGEVGIINPNLNYIFKNADGTETGNASFEQACTITPRNSWALTP

-2387 PKLLPA
+2387 LKLLPA

-2487 TVKATGA
+2487 TIKATGA
-2494 NEYSEVTY
+2494 ATNSSVTY
-2502 TSSDENVAKVN
+2502 ESSDETVATVDS
-2513 AQTGEVTIVGAGTA
+2513 TGKVTIKGAGTA
-2527 EITAAAAE
+2527 TITAK
-2535 TDVYASASA
+2535 ASATPDYEEKEI
-2544 SYTLTVNKLRIPVP
+2544 SYALTVNKLRIPVP
-2558 TKGKNELE
+2558 TKGTNELE

-2581 IYCTIESNTAT
+2581 IYCTIESNKAT
-2592 DVIAGGSWHNA
+2592 NVIAGGSWHNA

-2682 LRTAVTPDTG
+2682 LSKVMTPDTG

-2702 EGGTGSNN
+2702 KGGTGSNN

-2780 KDGNELPLTD
+2780 KDGNELPLAD

-2957 NSVTNGIGG
+2957 NSVTNGTGG

>member
-21 TAAFAADG
+21 TAAFAKGDT
-29 AQDPAEP
+29 QDPAEP

-50 KDPDPEQEGGPAGVS
+50 KDPDPEQEQEGGPAGVS

-71 ANSEIAVRAT
+71 ANSKIAVQAT
-81 GGHSQNHTTI
+81 GGHSQYHTEI
-91 CNTYGCT
+91 CNTCGCT
-98 KHNALSWSAIS
+98 KHQKLTWYAIS
-109 TVDQLTSATGE
+109 TVDQLKSASGE

-132 TEPWVPT
+132 TEPWAPT

-150 ITLSAGT
+150 ITLNAGT

-178 ISVAPGGT
+178 ISLAPGGT

-192 GGPYIR
+192 GGPYIQ
-198 HAENAVGPGITVLD
+198 HAKNAVGPGITVLD
-212 GGTVELFGGDV
+212 GGTVELFDGDV
-223 TQNSDGVVVQEGG
+223 TQNSDGVVVENGG
-236 TLNVNSDISENTGA
+236 TLSVRGDISENTGA
-250 GVRVEAGG
+250 GVRLEEGG
-258 TLSLMSSGR
+258 TLSIISGGR
-267 ILSNAGCGVDV
+267 ILLNNGCGVDV

-292 RNNTKNGETCN
+292 RDNTKGGETCN
-303 VYLRE
+303 VYLQE
-308 NATITLSELSG
+308 GATMKLSELSG
-319 AEIGVTVEALPD
+319 AKIGVTVEALPD
-331 QGAFAPVTSD
+331 QGAFVPVTSD
-341 GKASRNDQNCIT
+341 SKASRNDQNCIT

-363 STSKSNGNLVLD
+363 STSKSVGNLVLD

-382 ADHNSETFV
+382 ADHDSKTFI
-391 NSLSSPDGK
+391 NSLSSSEGK
-400 LLINGEEAETNNYN
+400 LLINGEEAKTNNDT
-414 GTTYYEL
+414 GSTYYVL
-421 PNGNYYLEG
+421 PEGNYYLED
-430 DLTLSCGLLAYS
+430 DLTLSNGLLAYS
-442 TNVVLCLNG
+442 ADVVLCLNG

-456 TGNRPVVCV
+456 TGTNYVIYTA
-465 GKKTAGSSSSN
+465 KKTSSASGSYTF
-476 GEVTLTDC
+476 TLTDC
-484 GTDGT
+484 ADEPGT
-489 LTHSNGQGGGVYV
+489 LTHLYNQYANGGVCV
-502 RGGTFI
+502 RDGTFI
-508 MRGGKISGNS
+508 MRGGKISGNNS
-518 YGVDVYQGNEFKI
+518 GVYVYQGNEFKI

-540 SYGVSLT
+540 GYGVSLT
-547 PVSGAYSGNGNI
+547 PDSKSYI

-567 KIMGNWENGEYN
+567 KIRDNWADGAYN
-579 AATGLYER
+579 AATGLYEQ

-617 IGVTIWKVVTAERDC
+617 IGVTIWKTLTGERDY
-632 VAVATCGTA
+632 VAVATCGTSS
-641 LSADATPYV
+641 SADASPYV
-650 GYFKSDSDAYKV
+650 KYFKSDSADYKV
-662 WSSNNNVVIG
+662 WSRDNNVVIG
-672 VWNSDDQSHPVCGA
+672 VWNSEDQIHPVCGA
-686 VCNHKDASGKP
+686 VCNHKDASGDP
-697 VHNENIVWTPVSS
+697 VHEDIVWTPVSS
-710 ATGLNNGDNIY
+710 ESGLNNNGDNIY
-721 LTDDITLTSTWTIN
+721 LTDDITLTRTWQI
-735 SGCTVNLCLNG
+735 SAGGTVNLCLNG
-746 HTIKANGDFDAITLT
+746 HTITANGDFDAITLT

-766 LNICDCNASGAGKGI
+766 LNICDCNDSGVGKGI

-840 FYMHGG
+840 FTMRGG
-846 SITENTADV
+846 SITKNTADV
-855 GGGVYYTASNSLFV
+855 GGGVYYTASNSLYV
-869 SGKVNITDNKGT
+869 SGNVNITDNKGT
-881 DGKANNVYVPSS
+881 DSKANNVYVPSS

-898 TVPFYI
+898 TVPFCI
-904 GDDGLDTAAEI
+904 GPNVLGKNAEI
-915 GVRVNDGVI
+915 GLRLADEVI
-924 ATGGHSP
+924 ATGAHSP
-931 VAQFGTYANA
+931 VAYVGPQIDAKDKI
-941 ASAYNDGNF
+941 SAYNEGNF
-950 HADNEGDYSF
+950 ILDNDGGDYTF
-960 KVAEREQDTITS
+960 KLVETDEYPGLPTKYA
-972 THVVNLYNGLHEHPI
+972 VNLYNGLHEHPI
-987 CGKTCTDG
+987 CGTKGCEEHGD
-995 AHTEN
+995 N

-1009 SEIKANEDG
+1009 DDIVAG
-1018 TTAYYY
+1018 TAEAPNYYF
-1024 LTQDVTRTASWTA
+1024 LTKDITMSTSWAA
-1037 PDNVVLCLNGYSIM
+1037 PDNVVLCLNGYSI
-1051 STASDTTAITVDGT
+1051 TLKQGATGNVIEVDKNGT
-1065 FTLTDC
+1065 SVTEGATLSICDC
-1071 NGSNGVKYFKES
+1071 NGSGQNNGKITGGTLGVSVSSANTFYLYSGKITGNTNGVYVS
-1083 TNGRW
+1083 GR
-1088 ESVSDYADGVIT
+1088 
-1100 VNGGVIFHT
+1100 
-1109 AGGATDKGMSLRS
+1109 
-1122 GKFYMY
+1122 FYMY
-1128 GGTICGNSGG
+1128 GGAIQENSKYG
-1138 VYVESAAAMTVS
+1138 VDLGSNAALGSGRLYIS
-1150 GNATITGNAGEL
+1150 GNVNITQNTQ
-1162 NYNIYLNGV
+1162 NIYLPSNRT
-1171 ITVGGEFGADAKIGV
+1171 ITVLGALTGGADSIGV
-1186 TTSGTNIS
+1186 TTASEINTGS
-1194 AGNYKTVAQSAD
+1194 YVTVAKGKT
-1206 GSALTDDDKEHFES
+1206 GSNEYTLKDDDLNAFSS
-1220 DMGYTPQIRNGK
+1220 DSSYSKQFRDGN
-1232 IVFVNG
+1232 IVFTNG
-1238 TLHEHPICGKTCTH
+1238 ELHEHAICGKTAENCTDGH
-1252 AGDEKHTDDLLW
+1252 GDVVWT
-1264 EPLTYENGYLY
+1264 PLTSVNGKPYA
-1275 HGESTVGTTGDSWKI
+1275 GGTALETGNFNA
-1290 VYYQLTEGNY
+1290 TEGYKLPAGHY
-1300 YLPESITIDKPIMI
+1300 YLSTELTLDKPLLIKK
-1314 RGNVN
+1314 GVS
-1319 LCLNGN
+1319 LCLNGK
-1325 TLSTNTTLP
+1325 TLTVSSN
-1334 ADNSAIAFITVYENC
+1334 NSAVIIDTNC
-1349 TLTLCDCD
+1349 DLTLCDCSEEQ
-1357 TEGGGT
+1357 TGT
-1363 IRTENGLHNG
+1363 ITHAASATGRGVYMGISDGNANSYNG
-1373 VETWYP
+1373 
-1379 FDKNNTSHT
+1379 S
-1388 AGNFTMYGGTITGV
+1388 FTMYGG
-1402 QRGVRLCVETNGGKS
+1402 S
-1417 TFKMYGG
+1417 
-1424 KITGTKRGVYIN
+1424 
-1436 DGSIFEM
+1436 
-1443 YAGEIT
+1443 IT
-1449 GNNTQP
+1449 GNTTAENHGTGGVYVSGGEFNM
-1455 TLKEDSTYFGG
+1455 TGGRITDTGG
-1466 GVVVDI
+1466 GVRVDNK
-1472 GATFTMH
+1472 GTFNMS
-1479 GGTIS
+1479 GDAVIS
-1484 NNNAYSGGG
+1484 NNDAYSGGG
-1493 VYLVGDSSSATTT
+1493 VYVYAAT
-1506 FNMEG
+1506 FNMSG
-1511 GTITGN
+1511 NASVSGN
-1517 TTTNGS
+1517 TASYGGVYVGAGTASAAAKFNMSGNAS
-1523 GGGVYVKDATFTMSG
+1523 ISGNIANYGGGVYVYGSSSFTMSE
-1538 DAAVSNNT
+1538 
-1546 NNGNCGG
+1546 
-1553 GVAVTGSYKKGSFT
+1553 K
-1567 MRGNSTISGNTAKF
+1567 
-1581 YGGGVYFADGT
+1581 
-1592 FTMNENAAI
+1592 AAI
-1601 TGNSAGNGEYNGE
+1601 TGNN
-1614 GGGVCVST
+1614 V
-1622 GTFNMTGG
+1622 
-1630 SITGNNVHLGSNA
+1630 NND
-1643 FAGEGGGGVYM
+1643 GGGVYV
-1654 APNAT
+1654 NGYTAT
-1659 MSVSGSVQIKDN
+1659 MTVSGDVQIKDN
-1671 WKNGTL
+1671 WQDGSKNDK
-1677 NTETGVYENGS
+1677 TGVYEKGDDSS
-1688 ANNLYLFAY
+1688 ANNFYLFGED
-1697 ETDKV
+1697 ETKQQ
-1702 LKTVTI
+1702 TITI
-1708 GGDLTGAKIGVTT
+1708 GGVLETTARIGVTT
-1721 RYTPEEKGSILI
+1721 CLTPTASNPIKI
-1733 ATGAPT
+1733 ATGAT
-1739 DHAKFFTP
+1739 GAQIHYARVFTP

-1752 GYTITQEGEK
+1752 GYTITLPEGETN
-1762 LYLSAHTHHWKY
+1762 LYLSAHTHDWEYSVSADNQTIIAKCKD
-1774 ENSSSAAIKVTCD
+1774 NTCTSSDGGSVTISKPKHEVYRDGKDATAKVTQNSWAAD
-1787 APGCNLKSGFE
+1787 TVSD
-1798 VTYTLTAPA
+1798 VTYKN
-1807 EDTLTYDGNGKP
+1807 Y
-1819 ATVVRSAV
+1819 
-1827 ELPTGVTL
+1827 TGD
-1835 PETPTISY
+1835 ETPLS
-1843 SYKVN
+1843 
-1848 NNPASLPSG
+1848 PAPTDAG
-1857 EAPISANT
+1857 HYI
-1865 YTASITMGGVT
+1865 ASITVGGKT
-1876 ASVTYT
+1876 AWVDYE
-1882 IAKANPK
+1882 IGKATPK
-1889 ADDFTFSA
+1889 ADDFTFTPPTS
-1897 PGNLTYDGSPKT
+1897 LTYDGSPKT

-1920 YVTVKYYQG
+1920 YVKVKYYQS

-1954 TAKADLTDENWAFTI
+1954 FAASGLNANDWMFAIAKN
-1969 LKGTYNGTTTPK
+1969 TTTP
-1981 TVDIVKG
+1981 TMTLD
-1988 RSAAQSGSLT
+1988 QYYSLT
-1998 VADFFPAGQTVP
+1998 YKQSQLTPPVTVTINGKSLTENVDYTVTYGKNIDAGEL
-2010 AGATITGVAP
+2010 AG
-2020 ASGAIMA
+2020 
-2027 SVTVNAGT
+2027 SVTINPMGNYEFRQIVRSFTIDARYIAVTASDKTSRVGQNLVALTYTCTKGLPYEGDTFTGELATNANKNTAGT
-2035 LAYTSKT
+2035 YQITQGTLSLGNNY
-2042 NISATAD
+2042 NIAFTPG
-2049 ETYTVTI
+2049 TYTVE
-2056 ATTNYMDIKATLTFH
+2056 D
-2071 PVEKQPQTGFKF
+2071 KQPQTGFKF
-2083 ENAAVAKTYGNTD
+2083 ENAAVTKIYGNAD
-2096 FTVTAT
+2096 FTITAT
-2102 GAVTGSSVTYS
+2102 DQVDGSSVTYS
-2113 NSNTDVA
+2113 SSNEAVA
-2120 TVDGTGKVTIKGA
+2120 TVDSTGKVTIVGA
-2133 GTAKITAT
+2133 GTAKIIAT

-2152 AQYTLTVSPKTL
+2152 AEYTLTVSPKTL
-2164 TADDLEFTANSTFTK
+2164 TAADLEFTANSSFTK

-2214 YDSKDATGAT
+2214 YDSKDAKGAT

-2230 ERTENTNYILPVGL
+2230 ERTENTNYILPAGL
-2244 KVENA
+2244 TVEHK
-2249 ASITKRVLTVGTVT
+2249 ASITQRVLTVGTVT

-2273 DAEACIASVPLNG
+2273 DAYDCITGVELNG
-2286 VVDGDSLEL
+2286 VLESDRTNFIFDAGEVDGNYGVILTNFDN
-2295 DTPTTDGSYY
+2295 
-2305 FTADFIDAN
+2305 AN

-2321 NGTVVLYPNKV
+2321 TGTVWLATGGV

-2502 TSSDENVAKVN
+2502 ESSDETVATVDSNGK
-2513 AQTGEVTIVGAGTA
+2513 VTIKGAGTA
-2527 EITAAAAE
+2527 TIKAK
-2535 TDVYASASA
+2535 ASATPDYEA
-2544 SYTLTVNKLRIPVP
+2544 KEISYALTVNKLRIPVP
-2558 TKGKNELE
+2558 TKGTNELE
-2566 YTGHEQTYLPDGLDP
+2566 YTGQEQTYLPDGLDP
-2581 IYCTIESNTAT
+2581 IYCTIESNKAT
-2592 DVIAGGSWHNA
+2592 NVIAGGSWHNA

-2702 EGGTGSNN
+2702 KGGTGSNN

>member
-36 GEEILAPEQLGDPE
+36 GEEILAPEHLGDPE

-71 ANSEIAVRAT
+71 ANSEIAVQAT
-81 GGHSQNHTTI
+81 GGHSQYHTEI

-98 KHNALSWSAIS
+98 KHQKLTWYAIS
-109 TVDQLTSATGE
+109 TVDQLTSASGE

-132 TEPWVPT
+132 TEPWTPT

-150 ITLSAGT
+150 ITLNAGT

-178 ISVAPGGT
+178 ISIAPGGT

-192 GGPYIR
+192 GGPYIQ
-198 HAENAVGPGITVLD
+198 HSENAVGPGITVLD

-223 TQNSDGVVVQEGG
+223 TQNSDGVVVENGG
-236 TLNVNSDISENTGA
+236 TLNVRGDISENTGA

-308 NATITLSELSG
+308 NATITLSKLSG

-391 NSLSSPDGK
+391 NSLSSSDGK
-400 LLINGEEAETNNYN
+400 LLINGEEAVKYNYN
-414 GTTYYEL
+414 GTTYYDL
-421 PNGNYYLEG
+421 PDGIYYLEG

-456 TGNRPVVCV
+456 TGTSYVIYTA
-465 GKKTAGSSSSN
+465 KKTSSGSYTF
-476 GEVTLTDC
+476 TLTDC
-484 GTDGT
+484 ADEPGT
-489 LTHSNGQGGGVYV
+489 LTHSYNQYANGGVCV
-502 RGGTFI
+502 RDGTFI
-508 MRGGKISGNS
+508 MRGGKISGNNS
-518 YGVDVYQGNEFKI
+518 GVYVYQGNEFKI

-540 SYGVSLT
+540 GYGVSLT
-547 PVSGAYSGNGNI
+547 PDSKRNI
-559 YMTVGGTA
+559 YMTAGGTA
-567 KIMGNWENGEYN
+567 KIMGNWENGTYN
-579 AATGLYER
+579 AENHLYEQ

-606 TVDSSLKDGAE
+606 TVDSTLTEGAE

-632 VAVATCGTA
+632 VAVATCGTSS
-641 LSADATPYV
+641 SADASPYV
-650 GYFKSDSDAYKV
+650 KYFKSDSADYKV
-662 WSSNNNVVIG
+662 WSRDNNVVIG
-672 VWNSDDQSHPVCGA
+672 VWNSDDQIHPVCGA

-710 ATGLNNGDNIY
+710 ESGLNNGDNIY
-721 LTDDITLTSTWTIN
+721 LTDDITLTRTWQI
-735 SGCTVNLCLNG
+735 SAGGTVNLCLNG
-746 HTIKANGDFDAITLT
+746 HTITANGDFDAITLT

-781 ITHAEGTTGSGV
+781 ITHAEGMTGSGV

-818 TVTVKNVDSTRG
+818 TVTVKNGVSTRG

-869 SGKVNITDNKGT
+869 SGKVNITGNKDTSGA
-881 DGKANNVYVPSS
+881 DSNVYVPSS

-972 THVVNLYNGLHEHPI
+972 THIVNLYNGLHEHPI
-987 CGKTCTDG
+987 CGETCTDG

-1009 SEIKANEDG
+1009 DDIVAG
-1018 TTAYYY
+1018 TAEAPNYYF
-1024 LTQDVTRTASWTA
+1024 LTKDITTSTSWAA
-1037 PDNVVLCLNGYSIM
+1037 PDNVVLCLNGYGITMTAQS
-1051 STASDTTAITVDGT
+1051 STTIIVASGST

-1071 NGSNGVKYFKES
+1071 NGSNSVRYFTKNS
-1083 TNGRW
+1083 SGRW
-1088 ESVSDYADGVIT
+1088 ESATEGADGAFPVS
-1100 VNGGVIFHT
+1100 GGGIFHSS
-1109 AGGATDKGMSLRS
+1109 GSYATYGVSLRS
-1122 GKFYMY
+1122 GGTFHMY
-1128 GGTICGNSGG
+1128 GGTICGSWCG
-1138 VYVESAAAMTVS
+1138 VYVNSGATMTVS
-1150 GNATITGNAGEL
+1150 GDAKITGNADC
-1162 NYNIYLNGV
+1162 NVYLNGV
-1171 ITVGGEFGADAKIGV
+1171 ITVGGKLSETAMIGV
-1186 TTSGTNIS
+1186 TTYGTAIASGR
-1194 AGNYKTVAQSAD
+1194 YVTVAKGAND
-1206 GSALTDDDKEHFES
+1206 SALTDDDKEHFES

-1238 TLHEHPICGKTCTH
+1238 VLHEHPLCGATCAH

-1264 EPLTYENGYLY
+1264 EPLTYENGTLCRD
-1275 HGESTVGTTGDSWKI
+1275 GWRVGTTTGYSI
-1290 VYYQLTEGNY
+1290 VYYKLTAGNY

-1314 RGNVN
+1314 YGDVN
-1319 LCLNGN
+1319 LCLNGK
-1325 TLSTNTTLP
+1325 TLSTNFA
-1334 ADNSAIAFITVYENC
+1334 ADNSKPFISVLWNH

-1357 TEGGGT
+1357 TESKGT
-1363 IRTENGLHNG
+1363 IKT
-1373 VETWYP
+1373 
-1379 FDKNNTSHT
+1379 KNNLRYGVQTYYST
-1388 AGNFTMYGGTITGV
+1388 KDGEKAGNFTMYGGTITGT
-1402 QRGVRLCVETNGGKS
+1402 QRGVLIGKLAYGEKS

-1424 KITGTKRGVYIN
+1424 KITGTQRGVYVN
-1436 DGSIFEM
+1436 DGSIFEL
-1443 YAGEIT
+1443 YGGEISH
-1449 GNNTQP
+1449 NNTQP
-1455 TLKEDSTYFGG
+1455 NLTENEEYFGG
-1466 GVVVDI
+1466 GVIVDI
-1472 GATFTMH
+1472 GAMFTMH

-1523 GGGVYVKDATFTMSG
+1523 GGGVYLDTNSSFTMSG
-1538 DAAVSNNT
+1538 NAAVSNNT

-1553 GVAVTGSYKKGSFT
+1553 GVCVKGSTSSFT

-1677 NTETGVYENGS
+1677 NTGTGVYENGS

-1733 ATGAPT
+1733 ATGAAEGT
-1739 DHAKFFTP
+1739 DYTAIFTP
-1747 DVTGQ
+1747 DVTNK
-1752 GYTITQEGEK
+1752 GYSVDQNGTD
-1762 LYLSAHTHHWKY
+1762 LYLNAHQHSWKY
-1774 ENSSSAAIKVTCD
+1774 ELSEDGKTITATCTAD
-1787 APGCNLKSGFE
+1787 GCNLTGNSGGN
-1798 VTYTLTAPA
+1798 VTIVAPD
-1807 EDTLTYDGNGKP
+1807 ENTLTYDGNTKE
-1819 ATVVRSAV
+1819 ATLEGA
-1827 ELPTGVTL
+1827 LTTGVTL
-1835 PETPTISY
+1835 PDIKYYYKIGEQEYQLETGAKPTNAKSYRAEITVGGVNASVDYEIKKATPT
-1843 SYKVN
+1843 
-1848 NNPASLPSG
+1848 
-1857 EAPISANT
+1857 
-1865 YTASITMGGVT
+1865 
-1876 ASVTYT
+1876 
-1882 IAKANPK
+1882 
-1889 ADDFTFSA
+1889 ADDFTFTPPTS
-1897 PGNLTYDGSPKT
+1897 LTYDGNPKT
-1909 ATVTSTKIDAS
+1909 AKVTSTKIDAS
-1920 YVTVKYYQG
+1920 YVKVKYYQS

-1981 TVDIVKG
+1981 TIDIVKG
-1988 RSAAQSGSLT
+1988 RSIAQTGSLT
-1998 VADFFPAGQTVP
+1998 VTDFFAAETELP
-2010 AGATITGVAP
+2010 AGAKIASVTP
-2020 ASGAIMA
+2020 ASGAMMA

-2035 LAYTSKT
+2035 LAYTSAT
-2042 NISATAD
+2042 GITATAD

-2071 PVEKQPQTGFKF
+2071 PVEKQPQTSFAF
-2083 ENAAVAKTYGNTD
+2083 EESAKTVAYGDDNVVVKATGQVAGSKVTYSSENE
-2096 FTVTAT
+2096 TVAVVDENT
-2102 GAVTGSSVTYS
+2102 GAVVILKASTTPI
-2113 NSNTDVA
+2113 
-2120 TVDGTGKVTIKGA
+2120 TIK
-2133 GTAKITAT
+2133 AT

-2164 TADDLEFTANSTFTK
+2164 TAADLEFTANSTFTK

-2190 TVQIKS
+2190 TVQINS
-2196 VAKVNSGDAL
+2196 DAKVNNGDAL

-2214 YDSKDATGAT
+2214 YDSKDAKGAT

-2263 ATSKQYDGET
+2263 ATSKQYDRYDNATFYVTGIELIGTVSGET
-2273 DAEACIASVPLNG
+2273 LKMDATGAP
-2286 VVDGDSLEL
+2286 GDYGIF
-2295 DTPTTDGSYY
+2295 DTKFDS
-2305 FTADFIDAN
+2305 AD
-2314 AGQNKTI
+2314 AGKNKRIT
-2321 NGTVVLYPNKV
+2321 GTVTLLGKS
-2332 TANYTFKDA
+2332 ALASNYTFKDA
-2341 QGNETNEATFTT
+2341 QDNETNEAPFTA
-2353 TGAIAKADSWALTP
+2353 TGEITPADGGSKGSVERTQKFTDGDPKTETIAW
-2367 VTDLTIRYNN
+2367 
-2377 RAEQTYTPDW
+2377 QQ
-2387 PKLLPA
+2387 LLPA
-2393 GQKWTYNLE
+2393 GQTWNYGSE
-2402 DTKVTGSAVLADH
+2402 YYSASSVTVDH
-2415 SIGAD
+2415 GTDDNGA
-2420 SGVLTYQLS
+2420 LTY
-2429 AGAENDTVTWTITAS
+2429 TITGGKEDDVVVFTVSAK
-2444 CNNYESFTLTVKLTL
+2444 CNNYQDFMYTVRVTLTARDPQKL
-2459 IARNEQTGFA
+2459 E
-2469 FKDVVDGKVTK
+2469 FKGVENGKVTK
-2480 TYGDADF
+2480 TYGDQPF
-2487 TVKATGA
+2487 TEPLTGA
-2494 NEYSEVTY
+2494 ETTVTY

-2513 AQTGEVTIVGAGTA
+2513 TKTGEVTIVGAGTA
-2527 EITAAAAE
+2527 EITATAAQ
-2535 TDVYASASA
+2535 TDVYASASV
-2544 SYTLTVNKLRIPVP
+2544 SYALTVNKLRIPVP

-2581 IYCTIESNTAT
+2581 IYCTIESNKAT
-2592 DVIAGGSWHNA
+2592 NVIAGGSWHNA

-2702 EGGTGSNN
+2702 KGGTGSNN

-2780 KDGNELPLTD
+2780 KDGNELPLAD

-2866 RAAGSPEPKSMRS
+2866 RAAGSPEPKSMSS

>member
-109 TVDQLTSATGE
+109 SVDELTSATGE
-120 TKGYYLTTDLEL
+120 DKGYYLTTDLVL
-132 TEPWVPT
+132 TEPWTPT

-145 LSGHS
+145 LSGHN

-157 EAAPQ
+157 DTEPQ

-192 GGPYIR
+192 GGPYIQ
-198 HAENAVGPGITVLD
+198 HAENAVGPGITVSN
-212 GGTVELFGGDV
+212 GGTVELFGGNI
-223 TQNSDGVVVQEGG
+223 TQNSDGVVVKDGG
-236 TLNVNSDISENTGA
+236 TLNMPSNSEVSGNTGA
-250 GVRVEAGG
+250 GVRVENGG
-258 TLSLMSSGR
+258 TLNISGGK
-267 ILSNAGCGVDV
+267 IGFNEGCGVDV
-278 AAGSNFTVSGGAEV
+278 AQGSTFNVSGGTEIL
-292 RNNTKNGETCN
+292 RNTKNGETCN
-303 VYLRE
+303 IYLHDS
-308 NATITLSELSG
+308 ATVKVSKLSQ
-319 AEIGVTVEALPD
+319 AKIGVTVETLPTD
-331 QGAFAPVTSD
+331 GNFVPVTSD
-341 GKASRNDQNCIT
+341 NQASRSDQNCIT
-353 SDNTSYRVFY
+353 SDDTNYRVFY
-363 STSKSNGNLVLD
+363 STSKSAGNLVLD

-382 ADHNSETFV
+382 EDHDSKTFV
-391 NSLSSPDGK
+391 NSLSSSGGA
-400 LLINGEEAETNNYN
+400 LLINGEEAETNNDT
-414 GTTYYEL
+414 GTTYYIL
-421 PNGNYYLEG
+421 PEGNYYLEG
-430 DLTLSCGLLAYS
+430 DLALNRGLLAYS
-442 TNVVLCLNG
+442 ADVVLCLNG
-451 HNITV
+451 YDITV
-456 TGNRPVVCV
+456 TGASCV
-465 GKKTAGSSSSN
+465 IRVEKASHSKGNSN
-476 GEVTLTDC
+476 FTLTDC
-484 GTDGT
+484 TDGAPGT

-518 YGVDVYQGNEFKI
+518 YGVDVYQGNEFEI
-531 YGGEISGNK
+531 YGGEISGNNG
-540 SYGVSLT
+540 YGVSLT
-547 PVSGAYSGNGNI
+547 PVSGALSGNGKI

-567 KIMGNWENGEYN
+567 KIMGNWENGTYN
-579 AATGLYER
+579 AENHLYEQ

-606 TVDSSLKDGAE
+606 TVDSTLTEGAE

-672 VWNSDDQSHPVCGA
+672 VWNSEDQIHPVCGA

-931 VAQFGTYANA
+931 VAQFGMYANA
-941 ASAYNDGNF
+941 ASAYHKGNF
-950 HADNEGDYSF
+950 ILDNAGDYSL
-960 KVAEREQDTITS
+960 KLEDSEYS
-972 THVVNLYNGLHEHPI
+972 TLSSTVVNLYNGLHEHPI
-987 CGKTCTDG
+987 CGETCTDG

-1000 LSWTGVSSL
+1000 LSWTGVSAL
-1009 SEIKANEDG
+1009 SDIDKDG
-1018 TTAYYY
+1018 NYY
-1024 LTQDVTRTASWTA
+1024 LTGDVELPSVWTCQY
-1037 PDNVVLCLNGYSIM
+1037 NVNLCLNGHS
-1051 STASDTTAITVDGT
+1051 ITVTAAKDAIIVKSGV

-1071 NGSNGVKYFKES
+1071 NGSNGSKKFTKS
-1083 TNGRW
+1083 NSGRW
-1088 ESVSDYADGVIT
+1088 EPDTDGTINVSGGVIT
-1100 VNGGVIFHT
+1100 HRDINDGGFGVDVRNGAAFT
-1109 AGGATDKGMSLRS
+1109 
-1122 GKFYMY
+1122 MY
-1128 GGTICGNSGG
+1128 GGTICGNSGSIGGGVCAGGTFTMYGGAICGNMADYHGGG
-1138 VYVESAAAMTVS
+1138 VYVNGGATFTMSGGRITDNTAKGENSHGGGVYTGGTFNMSGDTVISDNTAVEGGGVYVNYGTFTVS
-1150 GNATITGNAGEL
+1150 GAVNITNNKSGGTDN
-1162 NYNIYLNGV
+1162 NVYLPVNKT
-1171 ITVGGEFGADAKIGV
+1171 ITVGGTLSKNAKIGV
-1186 TTSGTNIS
+1186 TTESTIADKS
-1194 AGNYKTVAQSAD
+1194 YLAIAKGNQSY
-1206 GSALTDDDKEHFES
+1206 SNPYTLKDDDLNAFSS
-1220 DMGYTPQIRNGK
+1220 DNTAYGKQLLDNSVVFTNGE
-1232 IVFVNG
+1232 
-1238 TLHEHPICGKTCTH
+1238 LHEHAICGKTAEKCTDRH
-1252 AGDEKHTDDLLW
+1252 SDEVWT
-1264 EPLTYENGYLY
+1264 PLTSVSGKPYAG
-1275 HGESTVGTTGDSWKI
+1275 GTALETGNFNA
-1290 VYYQLTEGNY
+1290 TEGYKVPAGRY
-1300 YLPESITIDKPIMI
+1300 YLSAELALDKPLLIKN
-1314 RGNVN
+1314 GVY
-1319 LCLNGN
+1319 LCLNGQ
-1325 TLSTNTTLP
+1325 TLTVKSS
-1334 ADNSAIAFITVYENC
+1334 NSAVIIDTGC
-1349 TLTLCDCD
+1349 DLTLCDCSEEQ
-1357 TEGGGT
+1357 TGKITHANGATGCGVYMGASQ
-1363 IRTENGLHNG
+1363 IRADLYTGR
-1373 VETWYP
+1373 
-1379 FDKNNTSHT
+1379 
-1388 AGNFTMYGGTITGV
+1388 FTMYGGSISGNKRESGGAGV
-1402 QRGVRLCVETNGGKS
+1402 YMYYG
-1417 TFKMYGG
+1417 TFNMYGG
-1424 KITGTKRGVYIN
+1424 SITNNSV
-1436 DGSIFEM
+1436 
-1443 YAGEIT
+1443 T
-1449 GNNTQP
+1449 GQY
-1455 TLKEDSTYFGG
+1455 DAGG
-1466 GVVVDI
+1466 GVYVQ
-1472 GATFTMH
+1472 
-1479 GGTIS
+1479 GGMFNMSGNAVIS
-1484 NNNAYSGGG
+1484 NNNAYG
-1493 VYLVGDSSSATTT
+1493 
-1506 FNMEG
+1506 
-1511 GTITGN
+1511 
-1517 TTTNGS
+1517 
-1523 GGGVYVKDATFTMSG
+1523 GGGVYVGSSGMFNMSGNAAIAGNTASLNGGGVYVYSAYDPATFTMS
-1538 DAAVSNNT
+1538 DNASVSGNNA
-1546 NNGNCGG
+1546 NGN
-1553 GVAVTGSYKKGSFT
+1553 
-1567 MRGNSTISGNTAKF
+1567 
-1581 YGGGVYFADGT
+1581 GGGVYVAKGT
-1592 FTMNENAAI
+1592 
-1601 TGNSAGNGEYNGE
+1601 
-1614 GGGVCVST
+1614 
-1622 GTFNMTGG
+1622 
-1630 SITGNNVHLGSNA
+1630 
-1643 FAGEGGGGVYM
+1643 
-1654 APNAT
+1654 AT
-1659 MSVSGSVQIKDN
+1659 TTVSGSVQIKDN

-1733 ATGAPT
+1733 ATGAAEGT
-1739 DHAKFFTP
+1739 DYTAIFTP
-1747 DVTGQ
+1747 DVTNK
-1752 GYTITQEGEK
+1752 GYSVDQDGTD
-1762 LYLSAHTHHWKY
+1762 LYLSAHQHSWKY
-1774 ENSSSAAIKVTCD
+1774 ELSEDGKTITATCTAD
-1787 APGCNLKSGFE
+1787 GCNLTGNSGGN
-1798 VTYTLTAPA
+1798 VTIVAPD
-1807 EDTLTYDGNGKP
+1807 ENTLTYDGNTKE
-1819 ATVVRSAV
+1819 ATLEGA
-1827 ELPTGVTL
+1827 LTTGVTL
-1835 PETPTISY
+1835 PDIKYYYKIGEQEYQLETGAKPTNAKCYRAEITVGGVNASVDYEIKKATPT
-1843 SYKVN
+1843 
-1848 NNPASLPSG
+1848 
-1857 EAPISANT
+1857 
-1865 YTASITMGGVT
+1865 
-1876 ASVTYT
+1876 
-1882 IAKANPK
+1882 
-1889 ADDFTFSA
+1889 ADDFTFTPPTS
-1897 PGNLTYDGSPKT
+1897 LTYDGNPKT

-1929 ETEVSDP
+1929 ETKVSDP

-1981 TVDIVKG
+1981 TIDIVKG
-1988 RSAAQSGSLT
+1988 RSVAQTGSLT
-1998 VADFFPAGQTVP
+1998 VADFFAAETELP
-2010 AGATITGVAP
+2010 AGAKIASVTP
-2020 ASGAIMA
+2020 ASGAMMA
-2027 SVTVNAGT
+2027 SVTVNDGT
-2035 LAYTSKT
+2035 LAYTSAT
-2042 NISATAD
+2042 GITATAD

-2056 ATTNYMDIKATLTFH
+2056 ATTNYKDITATLTFH
-2071 PVEKQPQTGFKF
+2071 PVEKQPQTSFAF
-2083 ENAAVAKTYGNTD
+2083 AESAKTVTYGDDNVVVKATGQVAGSKVTYSSED
-2096 FTVTAT
+2096 ETVAVVDENT
-2102 GAVTGSSVTYS
+2102 GAVVILKASTTPI
-2113 NSNTDVA
+2113 T
-2120 TVDGTGKVTIKGA
+2120 
-2133 GTAKITAT
+2133 ITAT

-2152 AQYTLTVSPKTL
+2152 AEYTLTVSPKTL

-2179 EYDGTTNCTTA
+2179 EYDGTKNCTTA

-2249 ASITKRVLTVGTVT
+2249 ANITKRVLTVGTVT

-2367 VTDLTIRYNN
+2367 VNNLTIRYNN

-2469 FKDVVDGKVTK
+2469 FKGVVDGKVAK

-2502 TSSDENVAKVN
+2502 ESSDEEVATVDS
-2513 AQTGEVTIVGAGTA
+2513 TGKVTIKGAGTA
-2527 EITAAAAE
+2527 TIEAK
-2535 TDVYASASA
+2535 ASATPDYEEKEI
-2544 SYTLTVNKLRIPVP
+2544 SYALTVNKLRIPVP

-2566 YTGHEQTYLPDGLDP
+2566 YTGQEQTYLPDGLDP
-2581 IYCTIESNTAT
+2581 IYCTIESNKAT

-2603 DVSLKDRSNTEWAD
+2603 EVRLTDRSNTEWAD
-2617 GADSTAHR
+2617 GADSIAHR

-2682 LRTAVTPDTG
+2682 LSKVVTPDTG

-2866 RAAGSPEPKSMRS
+2866 RAAGSPEPKSMSS

>member
-36 GEEILAPEQLGDPE
+36 GEEILAPEHLGDPE
-50 KDPDPEQEGGPAGVS
+50 KDPDPEQEEQQADPSVKQDEAV
-65 APQTGA
+65 A
-71 ANSEIAVRAT
+71 AVQALMDALPGEVTADNADELQAQLMAIDAALE
-81 GGHSQNHTTI
+81 
-91 CNTYGCT
+91 
-98 KHNALSWSAIS
+98 ALS
-109 TVDQLTSATGE
+109 DEQLAQFLTRYEAVCEALSSLTAVQAETTSGHTGDHGE
-120 TKGYYLTTDLEL
+120 YTLPEGKTWTGINNITAEMDAGYYYLTDYVT
-132 TEPWVPT
+132 
-139 GTVNLC
+139 
-145 LSGHS
+145 
-150 ITLSAGT
+150 
-157 EAAPQ
+157 
-162 SVITVNSG
+162 
-170 VQLNISNC
+170 IS
-178 ISVAPGGT
+178 STWKPK
-186 YDGIYY
+186 DG
-192 GGPYIR
+192 
-198 HAENAVGPGITVLD
+198 
-212 GGTVELFGGDV
+212 
-223 TQNSDGVVVQEGG
+223 
-236 TLNVNSDISENTGA
+236 
-250 GVRVEAGG
+250 
-258 TLSLMSSGR
+258 
-267 ILSNAGCGVDV
+267 
-278 AAGSNFTVSGGAEV
+278 
-292 RNNTKNGETCN
+292 
-303 VYLRE
+303 
-308 NATITLSELSG
+308 
-319 AEIGVTVEALPD
+319 
-331 QGAFAPVTSD
+331 
-341 GKASRNDQNCIT
+341 
-353 SDNTSYRVFY
+353 
-363 STSKSNGNLVLD
+363 
-375 ARPTPLH
+375 
-382 ADHNSETFV
+382 
-391 NSLSSPDGK
+391 
-400 LLINGEEAETNNYN
+400 
-414 GTTYYEL
+414 
-421 PNGNYYLEG
+421 
-430 DLTLSCGLLAYS
+430 
-442 TNVVLCLNG
+442 VVLCLNG
-451 HNITV
+451 YGITLSADGPAIQV
-456 TGNRPVVCV
+456 QPDVTFTLCDCNGSNNGRYSSIRHSGGTNEKYGIGVLVGALDSVRNTAEFNMYGGTISYNTSISGGDVEGGGVTVAGGTFNMYGGTISDNKSLSGKGIGGGVFIANHGTFNMSGGEITQNGAKIGGGVFVGGYYGADAAEKEKDANYGGTFHMSGGSITGNTAGSGVYVNYYPTTFTVSGTAQITGNRYAGETRNVYLSKGTIGSNVTYANPIEV
-465 GKKTAGSSSSN
+465 GTLASSASIGVTTADVGQTVATDVSREAKGCFTPDNSSKYRLQYDN
-476 GEVTLTDC
+476 DVQTLTMIAATHENHPIC
-484 GTDGT
+484 GASCTHDGT
-489 LTHSNGQGGGVYV
+489 HTGESW
-502 RGGTFI
+502 TP
-508 MRGGKISGNS
+508 ISDLS
-518 YGVDVYQGNEFKI
+518 
-531 YGGEISGNK
+531 EIK
-540 SYGVSLT
+540 
-547 PVSGAYSGNGNI
+547 GNGN
-559 YMTVGGTA
+559 Y
-567 KIMGNWENGEYN
+567 
-579 AATGLYER
+579 
-587 GTTGTAKN
+587 
-595 VLFTDKPFKYI
+595 
-606 TVDSSLKDGAE
+606 
-617 IGVTIWKVVTAERDC
+617 
-632 VAVATCGTA
+632 
-641 LSADATPYV
+641 
-650 GYFKSDSDAYKV
+650 
-662 WSSNNNVVIG
+662 
-672 VWNSDDQSHPVCGA
+672 
-686 VCNHKDASGKP
+686 
-697 VHNENIVWTPVSS
+697 
-710 ATGLNNGDNIY
+710 Y
-721 LTDDITLTSTWTIN
+721 LTDNVKLTASWT
-735 SGCTVNLCLNG
+735 SGSYNGRNVKLCLNG
-746 HTIKANGDFDAITLT
+746 FDIIANVDDSAIKLSTYDGNTLT
-761 SNTNT
+761 
-766 LNICDCNASGAGKGI
+766 LCDCVGSGEITHGVKADGSKYTGAGV
-781 ITHAEGTTGSGV
+781 EVPGTQTF
-793 YMTAADGRKATVN
+793 N

-811 ITGNTGH
+811 ITGNKNTFGGGVLLGNGSTFNMYGGSITGN
-818 TVTVKNVDSTRG
+818 KADANSTSTSDGLGGGVCAKGVSGGAKITFNMYGGTIEDNTATNRG
-830 GGVYVDSNAQ
+830 GGVYVGNDAQ
-840 FYMHGG
+840 FSMSGG
-846 SITENTADV
+846 SITGNTAAQ
-855 GGGVYYTASNSLFV
+855 GGGVYYVASNSLYV
-869 SGKVNITDNKGT
+869 SGKVNITGNKGT

-904 GDDGLDTAAEI
+904 AWYVLNEDARI
-915 GVRVNDGVI
+915 GVRVDDNLI
-924 ATGGHSP
+924 ATGEHSP
-931 VAQFGTYANA
+931 VAQVSVYGDKTNA
-941 ASAYNDGNF
+941 YHEGNF
-950 HADNEGDYSF
+950 IPDNGGDYGF
-960 KVAEREQDTITS
+960 KLEEKDKEHIGIDS
-972 THVVNLYNGLHEHPI
+972 THVVNLYNGLPHQHPI
-987 CGKTCTDG
+987 CGETCTDG
-995 AHTEN
+995 THTGEDDI
-1000 LSWTGVSSL
+1000 LTWIGVSSL
-1009 SEIKANEDG
+1009 SEITGAGN
-1018 TTAYYY
+1018 YY
-1024 LTQDVTRTASWTA
+1024 LTQDVEITGGWGV
-1037 PDNVVLCLNGYSIM
+1037 DNIAVNLCLNGHSI
-1051 STASDTTAITVDGT
+1051 TRKYNDTWQGAVITISGDNAYDKFGKL
-1065 FTLTDC
+1065 TLCDC
-1071 NGSNGVKYFKES
+1071 NGSGKGNGQ
-1083 TNGRW
+1083 
-1088 ESVSDYADGVIT
+1088 IT
-1100 VNGGVIFHT
+1100 HEENAGGVGVQLQYVSAF
-1109 AGGATDKGMSLRS
+1109 D
-1122 GKFYMY
+1122 MY
-1128 GGTICGNSGG
+1128 GGRITGNDSYGVNVGGSAAFNMYGGSINNNNKGG
-1138 VYVESAAAMTVS
+1138 VYGSGTITVS
-1150 GNATITGNAGEL
+1150 GDVHITDNNGTNVNLFSGKPIMVSGALGENAE
-1162 NYNIYLNGV
+1162 
-1171 ITVGGEFGADAKIGV
+1171 IGV
-1186 TTSGTNIS
+1186 KTSIPDDS
-1194 AGNYKTVAQSAD
+1194 YVTVARGTDTSPLTAD
-1206 GSALTDDDKEHFES
+1206 DLNRFES
-1220 DMGYTPQIRNGK
+1220 DNTSYGK
-1232 IVFVNG
+1232 KFVDGSVIFYNG
-1238 TLHEHPICGKTCTH
+1238 TLHEHAVCGTKNCTEH
-1252 AGDEKHTDDLLW
+1252 NDLSDEVWL
-1264 EPLTYENGYLY
+1264 PLMYGYTPNSTSTKWLCI
-1275 HGESTVGTTGDSWKI
+1275 GGKSTPKRTVGDTTYDT
-1290 VYYQLTEGNY
+1290 LPAGNY
-1300 YLPESITIDKPIMI
+1300 YLYADITTDLPIMI
-1314 RGNVN
+1314 TGDVN
-1319 LCLNGN
+1319 LCLNGK
-1325 TLSTNTTLP
+1325 TLSTNKALP
-1334 ADNSAIAFITVYENC
+1334 TDDTFIAFIAVYENR

-1357 TEGGGT
+1357 TENKGT
-1363 IRTENGLHNG
+1363 IRTETNLSCG
-1373 VETWYP
+1373 VNTWYP
-1379 FDKNNTSHT
+1379 FKENTGHT
-1388 AGNFTMYGGTITGV
+1388 GGNFTMYGGTITGA

-1424 KITGTKRGVYIN
+1424 KITGTKRGVYVN

-1443 YAGEIT
+1443 YGGEIT
-1449 GNNTQP
+1449 GNDTKP
-1455 TLKEDSTYFGG
+1455 TSKEDSTTFGG

-1493 VYLVGDSSSATTT
+1493 VCLLGKSGSATTT

-1517 TTTNGS
+1517 TTSDGGGGGVYLGTNTAFNMSGDASVSGNTAGGS
-1523 GGGVYVKDATFTMSG
+1523 CGGGVYVPTSSSFTMS
-1538 DAAVSNNT
+1538 
-1546 NNGNCGG
+1546 
-1553 GVAVTGSYKKGSFT
+1553 
-1567 MRGNSTISGNTAKF
+1567 GNSTISGNTTK
-1581 YGGGVYFADGT
+1581 YGGGVYVAGGT
-1592 FTMNENAAI
+1592 FNMSENAAI
-1601 TGNSAGNGEYNGE
+1601 FGNNAGRDKYAGE

-1630 SITGNNVHLGSNA
+1630 SITGNNVYLGSEA
-1643 FAGEGGGGVYM
+1643 PEGEGGGGVYV
-1654 APNAT
+1654 ARNAT
-1659 MSVSGSVQIKDN
+1659 VNVSGNVQITGN
-1671 WKNGTL
+1671 WQNGTKNGDVYEKG
-1677 NTETGVYENGS
+1677 ETGS
-1688 ANNLYLFAY
+1688 DNNLYLYAY
-1697 ETDKV
+1697 KDDSV

-1807 EDTLTYDGNGKP
+1807 EDTLTYDGKGKP

-1835 PETPTISY
+1835 PEPSAISY
-1843 SYKVN
+1843 TQTE
-1848 NNPASLPSG
+1848 PTLQQL
-1857 EAPISANT
+1857 EATAVPTNAGT
-1865 YTASITMGGVT
+1865 YTASITMGSVT

-1889 ADDFTFSA
+1889 ADDFIFSV

-1954 TAKADLTDENWAFTI
+1954 TAKADLTGENWAFTI

-1981 TVDIVKG
+1981 TIDIVKG
-1988 RSAAQSGSLT
+1988 RSVAQTGSLT
-1998 VADFFPAGQTVP
+1998 VADFFAAKTELP
-2010 AGATITGVAP
+2010 AGAKIASVTP
-2020 ASGAIMA
+2020 ASGAMMA
-2027 SVTVNAGT
+2027 SVTVNDGT
-2035 LAYTSKT
+2035 LAYTSAT
-2042 NISATAD
+2042 GITATAD

-2056 ATTNYMDIKATLTFH
+2056 ATTNYKDITATLTFH
-2071 PVEKQPQTGFKF
+2071 PVERQPQTSFAF
-2083 ENAAVAKTYGNTD
+2083 EESAKTVAYGDDNVVVKATGQVAGSKVTYSSENE
-2096 FTVTAT
+2096 TVAVVDENT
-2102 GAVTGSSVTYS
+2102 GAVVILKASTTPI
-2113 NSNTDVA
+2113 
-2120 TVDGTGKVTIKGA
+2120 TIKA
-2133 GTAKITAT
+2133 R
-2141 ASATDDYAEAT
+2141 ASATEEYAEKEISC
-2152 AQYTLTVSPKTL
+2152 TLTINPKTL

-2230 ERTENTNYILPVGL
+2230 ERTENTNYILPAGL
-2244 KVENA
+2244 TVEHK
-2249 ASITKRVLTVGTVT
+2249 ASITQRVLTVGTVT

-2321 NGTVVLYPNKV
+2321 NGTVVLYPNNV

-2367 VTDLTIRYNN
+2367 VNNLTIRYNN

-2502 TSSDENVAKVN
+2502 ESSDEEVATVDSNGK
-2513 AQTGEVTIVGAGTA
+2513 VTIKGAGTA
-2527 EITAAAAE
+2527 TIKAK
-2535 TDVYASASA
+2535 ASATPDYEEKEI
-2544 SYTLTVNKLRIPVP
+2544 SYALTVNKLRIPVP
-2558 TKGKNELE
+2558 TKGTNELE

-2581 IYCTIESNTAT
+2581 IYCTIESNKAT

-2625 PYPFRITPKPV
+2625 PYPFRIMSKPV

-2667 DTLGGISLYYADPSD
+2667 DTLGGIGLYYADPSD

-2702 EGGTGSNN
+2702 KGGTGSNN

-2840 ITGGVGGGLFAPDQ
+2840 ITGGVGGGVGGGLFAPDQ

-2933 DGAPAFRDVA
+2933 DGAPAFRDVT

>member
-36 GEEILAPEQLGDPE
+36 DEDILAPEQLGNPE
-50 KDPDPEQEGGPAGVS
+50 KDPDPEQEQEGGLAGVS

-91 CNTYGCT
+91 CNTYRCT

-109 TVDQLTSATGE
+109 SVDELTSATGE
-120 TKGYYLTTDLEL
+120 DKGYYLTTDLEL
-132 TEPWVPT
+132 TEPWAPT

-145 LSGHS
+145 LNGHS
-150 ITLSAGT
+150 ITLHAGT
-157 EAAPQ
+157 DAAPQ
-162 SVITVNSG
+162 STIEVTSG
-170 VQLNISNC
+170 VQLNIANC
-178 ISVAPGGT
+178 MVVVPGGT

-192 GGPYIR
+192 GGPYIQ

-223 TQNSDGVVVQEGG
+223 TQNSDGVVVQKGG

-292 RNNTKNGETCN
+292 RDNTKGGETCN
-303 VYLRE
+303 VYLQE
-308 NATITLSELSG
+308 GATMKLSELSG
-319 AEIGVTVEALPD
+319 AKIGVTVEALPD
-331 QGAFAPVTSD
+331 QGAFVPVTSD
-341 GKASRNDQNCIT
+341 DNASRNDQNCIT

-391 NSLSSPDGK
+391 NSLSSSDGK
-400 LLINGEEAETNNYN
+400 LLINGEEAVKYNYN
-414 GTTYYEL
+414 GTTYYDL
-421 PNGNYYLEG
+421 PDGNYYLEG

-456 TGNRPVVCV
+456 TGTSYVIYTA
-465 GKKTAGSSSSN
+465 KKTSSGSYTF
-476 GEVTLTDC
+476 TLTDC
-484 GTDGT
+484 ADEPGT
-489 LTHSNGQGGGVYV
+489 LTHSYNQYANGGVCV
-502 RGGTFI
+502 RDGTFI
-508 MRGGKISGNS
+508 MRGGKISGNNS
-518 YGVDVYQGNEFKI
+518 GVYVYQGNEFKI

-547 PVSGAYSGNGNI
+547 PVSGALSGNGKI

-567 KIMGNWENGEYN
+567 KIMGNWENGTYN
-579 AATGLYER
+579 AENHLYEQ

-606 TVDSSLKDGAE
+606 TVDSTLTEGAE

-632 VAVATCGTA
+632 VAVATCGTSS
-641 LSADATPYV
+641 SADASPYV
-650 GYFKSDSDAYKV
+650 KYFKSDSADYKV
-662 WSSNNNVVIG
+662 WSRDNNVVIG
-672 VWNSDDQSHPVCGA
+672 VWNSDDQIHPVCGA
-686 VCNHKDASGKP
+686 VCSHKDTDGKP
-697 VHNENIVWTPVSS
+697 LHKDIVWTPVSS
-710 ATGLNNGDNIY
+710 ESGLNNNGDNIY
-721 LTDDITLTSTWTIN
+721 LTDDITLTRTWQI
-735 SGCTVNLCLNG
+735 SAGGTVNLCLNG
-746 HTIKANGDFDAITLT
+746 HTITANGDFDAITLT

-781 ITHAEGTTGSGV
+781 ITHAEGMTGSGV

-818 TVTVKNVDSTRG
+818 TVTVKNGVSTRG
-830 GGVYVDSNAQ
+830 GGVYVDKNAQ
-840 FYMHGG
+840 FFMHGG

-855 GGGVYYTASNSLFV
+855 GGGVYYVASNSLYV
-869 SGKVNITDNKGT
+869 SGNVNITGNKGT

-904 GDDGLDTAAEI
+904 AWYVLNEDARI
-915 GVRVNDGVI
+915 GVRVDDNLI
-924 ATGGHSP
+924 ATGEHSP
-931 VAQFGTYANA
+931 VAQVSVYEDKTNA
-941 ASAYNDGNF
+941 YHEGNF
-950 HADNEGDYSF
+950 IPDNGGDYGF
-960 KVAEREQDTITS
+960 KMEESEHDTLTPS
-972 THVVNLYNGLHEHPI
+972 VVNLYNGLPHQHPI
-987 CGKTCTDG
+987 CGKTAENCTDG
-995 AHTEN
+995 HGDVVWTPLTSANGKPSAGSTK
-1000 LSWTGVSSL
+1000 LSTGNFS
-1009 SEIKANEDG
+1009 
-1018 TTAYYY
+1018 TTVGYVLPAGRYY
-1024 LTQDVTRTASWTA
+1024 LSAELALDKPLLIKNGVY
-1037 PDNVVLCLNGYSIM
+1037 LCLNGQ
-1051 STASDTTAITVDGT
+1051 
-1065 FTLTDC
+1065 TLT
-1071 NGSNGVKYFKES
+1071 VKS
-1083 TNGRW
+1083 
-1088 ESVSDYADGVIT
+1088 S
-1100 VNGGVIFHT
+1100 
-1109 AGGATDKGMSLRS
+1109 
-1122 GKFYMY
+1122 
-1128 GGTICGNSGG
+1128 
-1138 VYVESAAAMTVS
+1138 
-1150 GNATITGNAGEL
+1150 
-1162 NYNIYLNGV
+1162 
-1171 ITVGGEFGADAKIGV
+1171 
-1186 TTSGTNIS
+1186 
-1194 AGNYKTVAQSAD
+1194 
-1206 GSALTDDDKEHFES
+1206 
-1220 DMGYTPQIRNGK
+1220 
-1232 IVFVNG
+1232 
-1238 TLHEHPICGKTCTH
+1238 
-1252 AGDEKHTDDLLW
+1252 
-1264 EPLTYENGYLY
+1264 
-1275 HGESTVGTTGDSWKI
+1275 
-1290 VYYQLTEGNY
+1290 
-1300 YLPESITIDKPIMI
+1300 
-1314 RGNVN
+1314 
-1319 LCLNGN
+1319 
-1325 TLSTNTTLP
+1325 
-1334 ADNSAIAFITVYENC
+1334 NSAVIIDTGC
-1349 TLTLCDCD
+1349 DLTLCDCSEEQ
-1357 TEGGGT
+1357 TGKITHANGATGCGVYMGASQ
-1363 IRTENGLHNG
+1363 IRADLYTGR
-1373 VETWYP
+1373 
-1379 FDKNNTSHT
+1379 
-1388 AGNFTMYGGTITGV
+1388 FTMYGGSISGNKRESGGAGV
-1402 QRGVRLCVETNGGKS
+1402 YMYYG
-1417 TFKMYGG
+1417 TFNMYGG
-1424 KITGTKRGVYIN
+1424 SITNNSV
-1436 DGSIFEM
+1436 
-1443 YAGEIT
+1443 T
-1449 GNNTQP
+1449 GQY
-1455 TLKEDSTYFGG
+1455 DAGG
-1466 GVVVDI
+1466 GVYVQ
-1472 GATFTMH
+1472 
-1479 GGTIS
+1479 GGMFNMSGNAVIS
-1484 NNNAYSGGG
+1484 NNNAYG
-1493 VYLVGDSSSATTT
+1493 
-1506 FNMEG
+1506 
-1511 GTITGN
+1511 
-1517 TTTNGS
+1517 
-1523 GGGVYVKDATFTMSG
+1523 GGGVYVGSSGMFNMSGNAAIAGNTASLNGGGVYVYSAYDPATFTMS
-1538 DAAVSNNT
+1538 DNASVSGNNA
-1546 NNGNCGG
+1546 NGN
-1553 GVAVTGSYKKGSFT
+1553 
-1567 MRGNSTISGNTAKF
+1567 
-1581 YGGGVYFADGT
+1581 GGGVYVAKGT
-1592 FTMNENAAI
+1592 
-1601 TGNSAGNGEYNGE
+1601 
-1614 GGGVCVST
+1614 
-1622 GTFNMTGG
+1622 
-1630 SITGNNVHLGSNA
+1630 
-1643 FAGEGGGGVYM
+1643 
-1654 APNAT
+1654 AT
-1659 MSVSGSVQIKDN
+1659 TTVSGSVQIKDN

-1819 ATVVRSAV
+1819 ATVNPYSV
-1827 ELPTGVTL
+1827 EIPNGVTL
-1835 PETPTISY
+1835 PEPSAISY
-1843 SYKVN
+1843 TQTE
-1848 NNPASLPSG
+1848 PTLQQL
-1857 EAPISANT
+1857 EATAVPTNAGT
-1865 YTASITMGGVT
+1865 YTASITMGSVT

-1882 IAKANPK
+1882 IAKATPT
-1889 ADDFTFSA
+1889 ADDFTFTPPTS
-1897 PGNLTYDGSPKT
+1897 LTYDGSPKT

-1920 YVTVKYYQG
+1920 YVTVKYYQDG
-1929 ETEVSDP
+1929 TEVSVP

-1954 TAKADLTDENWAFTI
+1954 FAASGLNANDWMFAIAKN
-1969 LKGTYNGTTTPK
+1969 TTTP
-1981 TVDIVKG
+1981 TMTLD
-1988 RSAAQSGSLT
+1988 QYYSLT
-1998 VADFFPAGQTVP
+1998 YKKSQLTPPVTVTINGKSLTENVDYTVTYGKNIDAGEL
-2010 AGATITGVAP
+2010 AG
-2020 ASGAIMA
+2020 
-2027 SVTVNAGT
+2027 SVTINPMGNYEFRQIVRSFTIDARYIAVTASDKTSRVGQNLVALTYTCTKGLPYEGDTFTGELATNANKNTAGT
-2035 LAYTSKT
+2035 YQITQGTLSLGNNY
-2042 NISATAD
+2042 NIAFTPG
-2049 ETYTVTI
+2049 TYTVE
-2056 ATTNYMDIKATLTFH
+2056 D
-2071 PVEKQPQTGFKF
+2071 KQPQTGFKF
-2083 ENAAVAKTYGNTD
+2083 ENASVAKTYGNAD

-2113 NSNTDVA
+2113 SSNTDVA

-2141 ASATDDYAEAT
+2141 ASATEEYAEKEISC
-2152 AQYTLTVSPKTL
+2152 TLTVSPKTL
-2164 TADDLEFTANSTFTK
+2164 TADDLEFTANSSFTK

-2224 KVTFTT
+2224 KVTFNS
-2230 ERTENTNYILPVGL
+2230 ERTENTNYILPANL
-2244 KVENA
+2244 TVEHA
-2249 ASITKRVLTVGTVT
+2249 ANITKRVLTVGDMTT
-2263 ATSKQYDGET
+2263 RPKQYDRYANATFYVTGIELIGTVSGET
-2273 DAEACIASVPLNG
+2273 LKMDATGAP
-2286 VVDGDSLEL
+2286 GDYGIF
-2295 DTPTTDGSYY
+2295 DTKFDS
-2305 FTADFIDAN
+2305 AD
-2314 AGQNKTI
+2314 AGKNKRIT
-2321 NGTVVLYPNKV
+2321 GTVTLLGKS
-2332 TANYTFKDA
+2332 ALASNYTFKDA
-2341 QGNETNEATFTT
+2341 QDNETNEAPFTA
-2353 TGAIAKADSWALTP
+2353 TGEITPADGGSKGSVERTQKFTDGDPKTETIAW
-2367 VTDLTIRYNN
+2367 
-2377 RAEQTYTPDW
+2377 QQ
-2387 PKLLPA
+2387 LLPA
-2393 GQKWTYNLE
+2393 GQTWNYGSE
-2402 DTKVTGSAVLADH
+2402 YYSASSVTVDH
-2415 SIGAD
+2415 GTDDNGA
-2420 SGVLTYQLS
+2420 LTY
-2429 AGAENDTVTWTITAS
+2429 TITGGKEDDVVVFTVSAK
-2444 CNNYESFTLTVKLTL
+2444 CNNYQDFTYTVRVTLTARDPQKL
-2459 IARNEQTGFA
+2459 E
-2469 FKDVVDGKVTK
+2469 FKGVENGKVTK
-2480 TYGDADF
+2480 TYGDQPF
-2487 TVKATGA
+2487 TEPLTGA
-2494 NEYSEVTY
+2494 ETTVTY
-2502 TSSDENVAKVN
+2502 TSNDENVAKVN
-2513 AQTGEVTIVGAGTA
+2513 TKTGEVTIVGAGTA
-2527 EITAAAAE
+2527 EITATAAQ
-2535 TDVYASASA
+2535 TDVYASASV

-2566 YTGHEQTYLPDGLDP
+2566 YTGQEQTYLPDGLDP
-2581 IYCTIESNTAT
+2581 IYCTIESNKAT

-2702 EGGTGSNN
+2702 KGGTGSNN

>member
-36 GEEILAPEQLGDPE
+36 GEEILAPEQLRDPE
-50 KDPDPEQEGGPAGVS
+50 KDPDPEQEQEGDPAGVS

-71 ANSEIAVRAT
+71 ANSKIAVQAT
-81 GGHSQNHTTI
+81 GGHSQYHTEI

-98 KHNALSWSAIS
+98 KHQKLTWYAIS
-109 TVDQLTSATGE
+109 TVDQLKSASGE

-132 TEPWVPT
+132 TEPWTPT

-178 ISVAPGGT
+178 ISLAPGGT

-192 GGPYIR
+192 GGPYIQ
-198 HAENAVGPGITVLD
+198 HAKNAVGPGITVLD
-212 GGTVELFGGDV
+212 GGTVELFDGDV
-223 TQNSDGVVVQEGG
+223 TQNSDGVVVENGG
-236 TLNVNSDISENTGA
+236 TLSVRGDISENTGA
-250 GVRVEAGG
+250 GVRLEEGG
-258 TLSLMSSGR
+258 TLSIISGGR
-267 ILSNAGCGVDV
+267 ILLNNGCGVEV

-292 RNNTKNGETCN
+292 RNNTKGGETCN

-308 NATITLSELSG
+308 NATMTLSGLSS
-319 AEIGVTVEALPD
+319 AKIGVTVEKLPD
-331 QGAFAPVTSD
+331 EGAFVPVTSD
-341 GKASRNDQNCIT
+341 DNASRSDQNCIT
-353 SDNTSYRVFY
+353 SDNASYRVFY

-391 NSLSSPDGK
+391 NSLSSSDGK
-400 LLINGEEAETNNYN
+400 LLINGEEAKINSDT
-414 GTTYYEL
+414 GSTYYVL
-421 PNGNYYLEG
+421 PEGNYYLED

-456 TGNRPVVCV
+456 TGTSYVIYTA
-465 GKKTAGSSSSN
+465 KKTSSGSYAF
-476 GEVTLTDC
+476 TLTDC
-484 GTDGT
+484 ADEPGT
-489 LTHSNGQGGGVYV
+489 LTHLYNQYANGGVCV
-502 RGGTFI
+502 RDGTFI
-508 MRGGKISGNS
+508 MRGGKISGNNS
-518 YGVDVYQGNEFKI
+518 GVYVYQGNEFKI

-540 SYGVSLT
+540 GYGVSLT
-547 PVSGAYSGNGNI
+547 PDSKSYI

-567 KIMGNWENGEYN
+567 KIRDNWADGAYN
-579 AATGLYER
+579 AATGLYEQ

-606 TVDSSLKDGAE
+606 TVDSTLTEGAE

-641 LSADATPYV
+641 LSADASPYV
-650 GYFKSDSDAYKV
+650 KYFKSDSDAYKV

-672 VWNSDDQSHPVCGA
+672 VWNSDDQIHPVCGA

-721 LTDDITLTSTWTIN
+721 LTDDITLTRTWQI
-735 SGCTVNLCLNG
+735 SAGGTVNLCLNG
-746 HTIKANGDFDAITLT
+746 HTITANGDFDAITLT

-766 LNICDCNASGAGKGI
+766 LNICDCSESGSGKITHGTKGDGTTYSGA
-781 ITHAEGTTGSGV
+781 GV

-818 TVTVKNVDSTRG
+818 TVTVKNVNSTRG

-846 SITENTADV
+846 SITENTANV
-855 GGGVYYTASNSLFV
+855 GGGVYYTASNSLYV
-869 SGKVNITDNKGT
+869 SGNVNITGNKDTSG
-881 DGKANNVYVPSS
+881 AASNVNVPTS

-898 TVPFYI
+898 TVPFCI
-904 GDDGLDTAAEI
+904 GPNVLGKNAEI
-915 GVRVNDGVI
+915 GLRLADEVI
-924 ATGGHSP
+924 ATGAHSP
-931 VAQFGTYANA
+931 VAYVGPQIDAKDKI
-941 ASAYNDGNF
+941 SAYNEGNF
-950 HADNEGDYSF
+950 ILDNDGGDYTF
-960 KVAEREQDTITS
+960 KLVETDEYPGLPTKYA
-972 THVVNLYNGLHEHPI
+972 VNLYNGLHEHPI
-987 CGKTCTDG
+987 CGTKGCEESGHDDKLWLPISDES
-995 AHTEN
+995 A
-1000 LSWTGVSSL
+1000 LR
-1009 SEIKANEDG
+1009 AA
-1018 TTAYYY
+1018 TAGYYY
-1024 LTQDVTRTASWTA
+1024 LTKDIILWHGTWEPKDS
-1037 PDNVVLCLNGYSIM
+1037 VVLCLNGCNIE
-1051 STASDTTAITVDGT
+1051 ANVDSDTIVVNSGRT

-1071 NGSNGVKYFKES
+1071 KGTTGEYGKITHWGDDK
-1083 TNGRW
+1083 NGRG
-1088 ESVSDYADGVIT
+1088 VS
-1100 VNGGVIFHT
+1100 VNGQNAEFIMYGGNISGNTVTGNGGGVYVNDRATFT
-1109 AGGATDKGMSLRS
+1109 MYGGEISGNKATGTNSCGGGVYVSADATDTNHKST
-1122 GKFYMY
+1122 FNMY
-1128 GGTICGNSGG
+1128 GGTISGNEATGGSGGGVYVYYSTFSMENGTIGGSASTGNKAFGKGGGGVYVFNGTFTMSGSAAVSGNSTADSVGTGHGGGVYVDGIGGTFTMSGSAAVSGNTASGNGGG
-1138 VYVESAAAMTVS
+1138 VYVE
-1150 GNATITGNAGEL
+1150 N
-1162 NYNIYLNGV
+1162 
-1171 ITVGGEFGADAKIGV
+1171 K
-1186 TTSGTNIS
+1186 
-1194 AGNYKTVAQSAD
+1194 
-1206 GSALTDDDKEHFES
+1206 GSS
-1220 DMGYTPQIRNGK
+1220 
-1232 IVFVNG
+1232 
-1238 TLHEHPICGKTCTH
+1238 
-1252 AGDEKHTDDLLW
+1252 
-1264 EPLTYENGYLY
+1264 
-1275 HGESTVGTTGDSWKI
+1275 
-1290 VYYQLTEGNY
+1290 
-1300 YLPESITIDKPIMI
+1300 
-1314 RGNVN
+1314 
-1319 LCLNGN
+1319 
-1325 TLSTNTTLP
+1325 
-1334 ADNSAIAFITVYENC
+1334 
-1349 TLTLCDCD
+1349 
-1357 TEGGGT
+1357 
-1363 IRTENGLHNG
+1363 
-1373 VETWYP
+1373 
-1379 FDKNNTSHT
+1379 
-1388 AGNFTMYGGTITGV
+1388 FTMSGRAAVSDNTA
-1402 QRGVRLCVETNGGKS
+1402 S
-1417 TFKMYGG
+1417 
-1424 KITGTKRGVYIN
+1424 
-1436 DGSIFEM
+1436 GS
-1443 YAGEIT
+1443 
-1449 GNNTQP
+1449 
-1455 TLKEDSTYFGG
+1455 GG
-1466 GVVVDI
+1466 GVYVNCS
-1472 GATFTMH
+1472 TFTMNA
-1479 GGTIS
+1479 GTIS
-1484 NNNAYSGGG
+1484 GNETTGANSDGGGVCVAGLDNDTSTFTMKNGTISGNSAKGTGGNGGGVYVSQSKFELKKGTISGNNAAYSGGG
-1493 VYLVGDSSSATTT
+1493 VYVTGNSSNSGAFTMT
-1506 FNMEG
+1506 G
-1511 GTITGN
+1511 GTVTGN
-1517 TTTNGS
+1517 NAASTNGS
-1523 GGGVYVKDATFTMSG
+1523 GGGVYVAIDANMTVSG
-1538 DAAVSNNT
+1538 D
-1546 NNGNCGG
+1546 
-1553 GVAVTGSYKKGSFT
+1553 
-1567 MRGNSTISGNTAKF
+1567 
-1581 YGGGVYFADGT
+1581 
-1592 FTMNENAAI
+1592 
-1601 TGNSAGNGEYNGE
+1601 
-1614 GGGVCVST
+1614 
-1622 GTFNMTGG
+1622 
-1630 SITGNNVHLGSNA
+1630 
-1643 FAGEGGGGVYM
+1643 
-1654 APNAT
+1654 
-1659 MSVSGSVQIKDN
+1659 VQITDN

-1677 NTETGVYENGS
+1677 NSDGS
-1688 ANNLYLFAY
+1688 AYEKGESGTASNLYLGNG
-1697 ETDKV
+1697 
-1702 LKTVTI
+1702 KTVAI
-1708 GGDLTGAKIGVTT
+1708 GTGGLTGEAKIGITT
-1721 RYTPEEKGSILI
+1721 RTAPESTAENTVQF

-1752 GYTITQEGEK
+1752 GYTITLPEGENN
-1762 LYLSAHTHHWKY
+1762 LYLSAHTHDWEYSVSADNQTIIAKCKD
-1774 ENSSSAAIKVTCD
+1774 NTCTSSDGGSVTISKPKHEVYRDGKDATAKVTQNSWAAD
-1787 APGCNLKSGFE
+1787 TVSD
-1798 VTYTLTAPA
+1798 VTYKN
-1807 EDTLTYDGNGKP
+1807 Y
-1819 ATVVRSAV
+1819 
-1827 ELPTGVTL
+1827 TGD
-1835 PETPTISY
+1835 ETPLS
-1843 SYKVN
+1843 
-1848 NNPASLPSG
+1848 PAPTDAG
-1857 EAPISANT
+1857 HYI
-1865 YTASITMGGVT
+1865 ASITVGGKT
-1876 ASVTYT
+1876 AWVDYE
-1882 IAKANPK
+1882 IGKATPK
-1889 ADDFTFSA
+1889 ADDFIFSV

-1920 YVTVKYYQG
+1920 YVTVKYYQDG
-1929 ETEVSDP
+1929 TKVSEP

-1954 TAKADLTDENWAFTI
+1954 TAKSDLTDENWAFTI

-1988 RSAAQSGSLT
+1988 RSTAQSGTLT
-1998 VADFFPAGQTVP
+1998 VADFFAAETELP
-2010 AGATITGVAP
+2010 AGAKIASVTP
-2020 ASGAIMA
+2020 ASGTMMV
-2027 SVTVNAGT
+2027 SVTVNDGT
-2035 LAYTSKT
+2035 LTYTSNT
-2042 NISATAD
+2042 NITAT
-2049 ETYTVTI
+2049 ENESYTVTI
-2056 ATTNYMDIKATLTFH
+2056 STTNYNNFTVTLTFH
-2071 PVEKQPQTGFKF
+2071 PVDKQPQTGFKF
-2083 ENAAVAKTYGNTD
+2083 ENAAVTKIYGNED
-2096 FTVTAT
+2096 FIIEAI
-2102 GAVTGSSVTYS
+2102 GAKDGSDVIYS
-2113 NSNTDVA
+2113 CDPQYAAVA
-2120 TVDGTGKVTIKGA
+2120 TVDSNGKVTIKGA
-2133 GTAKITAT
+2133 GTAVIKAT
-2141 ASATDDYAEAT
+2141 ASATDDYAEGVAT
-2152 AQYTLTVSPKTL
+2152 YELTVNKKTL
-2164 TADDLEFTANSTFTK
+2164 TKDDLEFTPNSTFTK
-2179 EYDGTTNCTTA
+2179 EYDGNMTCTTA

-2244 KVENA
+2244 KVENT
-2249 ASITKRVLTVGTVT
+2249 ASITKRVLTVGEVT
-2263 ATSKQYDGET
+2263 TMSKQYDGET

-2286 VVDGDSLEL
+2286 VVDGDSLVL

-2321 NGTVVLYPNKV
+2321 NGTVKLYDNNNL

-2341 QGNETNEATFTT
+2341 QDNETNEAPFTA
-2353 TGAIAKADSWALTP
+2353 TGEITPADGGSKGSVERTQKFTDGDPKTETIAW
-2367 VTDLTIRYNN
+2367 
-2377 RAEQTYTPDW
+2377 QQ
-2387 PKLLPA
+2387 LLPA
-2393 GQKWTYNLE
+2393 GQTWNYGSE
-2402 DTKVTGSAVLADH
+2402 YYSASSVTVDH
-2415 SIGAD
+2415 GTDDNGA
-2420 SGVLTYQLS
+2420 LTY
-2429 AGAENDTVTWTITAS
+2429 TITGGKEDDVVVFTVSAK
-2444 CNNYESFTLTVKLTL
+2444 CNNYQDFTYTVRVTLTARDPQKL
-2459 IARNEQTGFA
+2459 E
-2469 FKDVVDGKVTK
+2469 FKGVENGKVTR

-2502 TSSDENVAKVN
+2502 ESSDEEVATVDSNGK
-2513 AQTGEVTIVGAGTA
+2513 VTIKGAGTA
-2527 EITAAAAE
+2527 TIKAK
-2535 TDVYASASA
+2535 ASATPDYEEKEI
-2544 SYTLTVNKLRIPVP
+2544 SYALTVNKLRIPVP

-2566 YTGHEQTYLPDGLDP
+2566 YTGREQTYLPDGLDL
-2581 IYCTIESNTAT
+2581 IYCTIESNKAT
-2592 DVIAGGSWHNA
+2592 NVIAGGSWHNA
-2603 DVSLKDRSNTEWAD
+2603 EVRLTDWSNTEWAD
-2617 GADSTAHR
+2617 GADSIAHR

-2702 EGGTGSNN
+2702 KGGTGSNN

>member
-36 GEEILAPEQLGDPE
+36 GEALLVPEQPE
-50 KDPDPEQEGGPAGVS
+50 EPEEDPDPEQEQEGGPAGVS

-71 ANSEIAVRAT
+71 ANSEIAVQYSS
-81 GGHSQNHTTI
+81 GEHPYSKSHCI
-91 CNTYGCT
+91 CNTYQCS
-98 KHNALSWSAIS
+98 KHTSIQTWWSIKSEADLKKAEDGKAYSLANDIELPD
-109 TVDQLTSATGE
+109 TWKPQGTI
-120 TKGYYLTTDLEL
+120 YLCM
-132 TEPWVPT
+132 
-139 GTVNLC
+139 N
-145 LSGHS
+145 GHS
-150 ITLSAGT
+150 ITMSSASAEQSLIEVGGDSACYLS
-157 EAAPQ
+157 
-162 SVITVNSG
+162 IT
-170 VQLNISNC
+170 NC
-178 ISVAPGGT
+178 MANVGG
-186 YDGIYY
+186 GR
-192 GGPYIR
+192 IR
-198 HAENAVGPGITVLD
+198 HSDGAAVGIGITVLN
-212 GGTVELFGGDV
+212 GGTVELFDGDV
-223 TQNSDGVVVQEGG
+223 TQNSDGVVVQKGG
-236 TLNVNSDISENTGA
+236 TLNVRGDISENTGA
-250 GVRVEAGG
+250 GVRLEEGG
-258 TLSLMSSGR
+258 TLNIISGGR
-267 ILSNAGCGVDV
+267 ILLNNGCGVDV
-278 AAGSNFTVSGGAEV
+278 VEGSNFTVSGGAEV
-292 RNNTKNGETCN
+292 RDNTKGGETCN
-303 VYLRE
+303 VYLQE
-308 NATITLSELSG
+308 GATMKLSELSG
-319 AEIGVTVEALPD
+319 AKIGVTVANLPTD
-331 QGAFAPVTSD
+331 GEFVKVTSD

-353 SDNTSYRVFY
+353 SDDTSYRVFY
-363 STSKSNGNLVLD
+363 STSKSAGNLVLD

-382 ADHNSETFV
+382 EDHDSKMFV
-391 NSLSSPDGK
+391 NSLSSSGGA

-414 GTTYYEL
+414 GTTYYDL
-421 PNGNYYLEG
+421 PDGNYYLEG

-456 TGNRPVVCV
+456 TGTSYVIYTA
-465 GKKTAGSSSSN
+465 KKTSSGSYTF
-476 GEVTLTDC
+476 TLTDC
-484 GTDGT
+484 ADEPGT
-489 LTHSNGQGGGVYV
+489 LTHLYNQYANGGVCV
-502 RGGTFI
+502 RDGTFI
-508 MRGGKISGNS
+508 MRGGKISGNNS
-518 YGVDVYQGNEFKI
+518 GVYVYQGNEFKI

-547 PVSGAYSGNGNI
+547 PVSGALSGNGKI

-567 KIMGNWENGEYN
+567 KIMGNWENGTYN
-579 AATGLYER
+579 AENHLYEQ

-606 TVDSSLKDGAE
+606 TVDSTLTEGAE
-617 IGVTIWKVVTAERDC
+617 IGVTIWRTVTAERDC
-632 VAVATCGTA
+632 VAVATCGTSS
-641 LSADATPYV
+641 SADASPYV
-650 GYFKSDSDAYKV
+650 KYFKSDSADYKV
-662 WSSNNNVVIG
+662 WSRDNNVVIG
-672 VWNSDDQSHPVCGA
+672 VWNSEDQIHPVCGA
-686 VCNHKDASGKP
+686 VCNHKDASGDP
-697 VHNENIVWTPVSS
+697 VHEDIVWTPVSS
-710 ATGLNNGDNIY
+710 ESGLNNNGDNIY
-721 LTDDITLTSTWTIN
+721 LTQDIELSRTWEI
-735 SGCTVNLCLNG
+735 SAGGTVNLCLNG

-766 LNICDCNASGAGKGI
+766 LNICDCNDSGVGKGI

-840 FYMHGG
+840 FTMRGG

-855 GGGVYYTASNSLFV
+855 GGGVYYSASNSLFV
-869 SGKVNITDNKGT
+869 SGKVDIAGNKDTSG
-881 DGKANNVYVPSS
+881 AASNVNVPTS

-904 GDDGLDTAAEI
+904 GDDGLDSAAKI
-915 GVRVNDGVI
+915 GVRLASEVI
-924 ATGGHSP
+924 ATGEHSP

-941 ASAYNDGNF
+941 ESAYHEGNF
-950 HADNEGDYSF
+950 LADNEGDYSF

-972 THVVNLYNGLHEHPI
+972 RYVVNLYNGLHEHPI
-987 CGKTCTDG
+987 CGTKGCEEHGD
-995 AHTEN
+995 N

-1009 SEIKANEDG
+1009 DDIVAG
-1018 TTAYYY
+1018 TAEAPNYYF
-1024 LTQDVTRTASWTA
+1024 LTKDITTSTSWAA

-1051 STASDTTAITVDGT
+1051 STASDTITVDGT

-1088 ESVSDYADGVIT
+1088 KSVSDYADGVIT

-1162 NYNIYLNGV
+1162 NYNVYLNGV
-1171 ITVGGEFGADAKIGV
+1171 ITVGGKFGADAKIGV

-1252 AGDEKHTDDLLW
+1252 AGDEKHTDVTW
-1264 EPLTYENGYLY
+1264 MPLTSKNGQPYKGNTAL
-1275 HGESTVGTTGDSWKI
+1275 TTGQFNQTQGY
-1290 VYYQLTEGNY
+1290 VLPAGHY
-1300 YLPESITIDKPIMI
+1300 YLSDALNLNLPLLIKN
-1314 RGNVN
+1314 GVY
-1319 LCLNGN
+1319 LCLNGQ
-1325 TLSTNTTLP
+1325 TLTVKSS
-1334 ADNSAIAFITVYENC
+1334 NSAVIIDTGC
-1349 TLTLCDCD
+1349 DLTLCDCSEEQ
-1357 TEGGGT
+1357 TGKITHANGATGCGVYMGASQ
-1363 IRTENGLHNG
+1363 IRADLYTGR
-1373 VETWYP
+1373 
-1379 FDKNNTSHT
+1379 
-1388 AGNFTMYGGTITGV
+1388 FTMYGGSISGNKRESGGAGV
-1402 QRGVRLCVETNGGKS
+1402 YMYYG
-1417 TFKMYGG
+1417 TFNMYGG
-1424 KITGTKRGVYIN
+1424 SITNNSV
-1436 DGSIFEM
+1436 
-1443 YAGEIT
+1443 T
-1449 GNNTQP
+1449 GQY
-1455 TLKEDSTYFGG
+1455 DAGG
-1466 GVVVDI
+1466 GVYVQ
-1472 GATFTMH
+1472 
-1479 GGTIS
+1479 GGMFNMSGNAVIS
-1484 NNNAYSGGG
+1484 NNNAYG
-1493 VYLVGDSSSATTT
+1493 
-1506 FNMEG
+1506 
-1511 GTITGN
+1511 
-1517 TTTNGS
+1517 
-1523 GGGVYVKDATFTMSG
+1523 GGGVYVGSSGTFNMSGNAAIAGNTASLNGGGVYVYSAYDPATFTMS
-1538 DAAVSNNT
+1538 DNASVSGNNA
-1546 NNGNCGG
+1546 NGN
-1553 GVAVTGSYKKGSFT
+1553 
-1567 MRGNSTISGNTAKF
+1567 
-1581 YGGGVYFADGT
+1581 GGGVYVAKGT
-1592 FTMNENAAI
+1592 
-1601 TGNSAGNGEYNGE
+1601 
-1614 GGGVCVST
+1614 
-1622 GTFNMTGG
+1622 
-1630 SITGNNVHLGSNA
+1630 
-1643 FAGEGGGGVYM
+1643 
-1654 APNAT
+1654 AT
-1659 MSVSGSVQIKDN
+1659 TNVSGDVQIKDN
-1671 WKNGTL
+1671 WKGGSLNSEGTAYVQ
-1677 NTETGVYENGS
+1677 GDGS
-1688 ANNLYLFAY
+1688 ANNVYLCG
-1697 ETDKV
+1697 TDEKDQ
-1702 LKTVTI
+1702 KTVTI
-1708 GGDLTGAKIGVTT
+1708 GTDGLTENARIGIITNN
-1721 RYTPEEKGSILI
+1721 TPTAEAPIKI
-1733 ATGAPT
+1733 ATNAQDGVDYT
-1739 DHAKFFTP
+1739 KIFTP
-1747 DVTGQ
+1747 DVTD
-1752 GYTITQEGEK
+1752 YTVTK
-1762 LYLSAHTHHWKY
+1762 TDTTLYLSAHEHHWKY
-1774 ENSSSAAIKVTCD
+1774 EKAANGEEIMVSCD
-1787 APGCNLKSGFE
+1787 ADGCDLNGQKIY
-1798 VTYTLTAPA
+1798 YTLRAPA
-1807 EDTLTYDGNGKP
+1807 TSTLTYDGNGKP
-1819 ATVVRSAV
+1819 ARVIVTGAPANVTTPQPSA
-1827 ELPTGVTL
+1827 
-1835 PETPTISY
+1835 ISY
-1843 SYKVN
+1843 MQTQPTQLTLEN
-1848 NNPASLPSG
+1848 GAEPTNAG
-1857 EAPISANT
+1857 T
-1865 YTASITMGGVT
+1865 YY
-1876 ASVTYT
+1876 ASVTVGTKTATVTYE
-1882 IAKANPK
+1882 IKKATPT
-1889 ADDFTFSA
+1889 ADDFIFSV

-1944 KIDVTESGNY
+1944 KIDVAESGNY
-1954 TAKADLTDENWAFTI
+1954 FAASGLNANDWMFAIAKN
-1969 LKGTYNGTTTPK
+1969 TTTP
-1981 TVDIVKG
+1981 TVTLD
-1988 RSAAQSGSLT
+1988 QYYSLT
-1998 VADFFPAGQTVP
+1998 YKKSQLTPPVTVTINGKSLTENVDYTVTYGKNIDAGEL
-2010 AGATITGVAP
+2010 AG
-2020 ASGAIMA
+2020 
-2027 SVTVNAGT
+2027 SVTINPMGNYEFRQIVRSFTIDARYIAVTASDKTSRVGQNLVALTYTCTKGLPYEGDTFTGELATNANKNTAGT
-2035 LAYTSKT
+2035 YQITQGTLSLGNNY
-2042 NISATAD
+2042 NIAFTPG
-2049 ETYTVTI
+2049 TYTVE
-2056 ATTNYMDIKATLTFH
+2056 D
-2071 PVEKQPQTGFKF
+2071 KQPQMGFKF
-2083 ENAAVAKTYGNTD
+2083 ENAAVTKIYGNED
-2096 FTVTAT
+2096 FIIEAI
-2102 GAVTGSSVTYS
+2102 GAKDGSDVIYS
-2113 NSNTDVA
+2113 CDPQYAAVA
-2120 TVDGTGKVTIKGA
+2120 TVDSNGKVTIKGA
-2133 GTAKITAT
+2133 GTAKIIAT

-2152 AQYTLTVSPKTL
+2152 AEYTLTVSPKTL
-2164 TADDLEFTANSTFTK
+2164 TADDLVATGSLTK
-2179 EYDGTTNCTTA
+2179 TYDGTTTA
-2190 TVQIKS
+2190 TGITVS
-2196 VAKVNSGDAL
+2196 VKDGVLVNGDQQPTITGSAKYN
-2206 PEVKGAYA
+2206 
-2214 YDSKDATGAT
+2214 SKDVATANTITFTPNAITEGNYRLAATETVTITGA
-2224 KVTFTT
+2224 KINR
-2230 ERTENTNYILPVGL
+2230 RT
-2244 KVENA
+2244 
-2249 ASITKRVLTVGTVT
+2249 ITIRSVQVQP
-2263 ATSKQYDGET
+2263 KQYDG
-2273 DAEACIASVPLNG
+2273 
-2286 VVDGDSLEL
+2286 
-2295 DTPTTDGSYY
+2295 
-2305 FTADFIDAN
+2305 DAN
-2314 AGQNKTI
+2314 GWSCIT
-2321 NGTVVLYPNKV
+2321 GV
-2332 TANYTFKDA
+2332 TFD
-2341 QGNETNEATFTT
+2341 GLMGSETLTKSTDYGITEATFNSANVNEANKI
-2353 TGAIAKADSWALTP
+2353 TGEVGIINPNLNYIFKNADGTETGNASFEQACTITPRNSWALTP
-2367 VTDLTIRYNN
+2367 VNNLTIRYNN

-2469 FKDVVDGKVTK
+2469 FKDVVDGKVTR

-2502 TSSDENVAKVN
+2502 ESSDETVATVDS
-2513 AQTGEVTIVGAGTA
+2513 TGKVTIKGAGTA
-2527 EITAAAAE
+2527 TIKAK
-2535 TDVYASASA
+2535 ASATPDYEEKEI
-2544 SYTLTVNKLRIPVP
+2544 SYALTVNKLRIPVP

-2581 IYCTIESNTAT
+2581 FYCTIESNTAT
-2592 DVIAGGSWHNA
+2592 NVIAGGSWHNA
-2603 DVSLKDRSNTEWAD
+2603 EVRLTDWSNTEWAD
-2617 GADSTAHR
+2617 GADSIAHR

-2682 LRTAVTPDTG
+2682 LSKAVTPDTG

-2780 KDGNELPLTD
+2780 KDGNELPLAD

-2866 RAAGSPEPKSMRS
+2866 RAAGSPEPKSMSS

>member
-91 CNTYGCT
+91 CNEYGCT
-98 KHNALSWSAIS
+98 EHRTLTWSTIS

-120 TKGYYLTTDLEL
+120 TKGYYLTTDLVL
-132 TEPWVPT
+132 TEPWTPT

-145 LSGHS
+145 LSGHN

-157 EAAPQ
+157 DTEPQ

-192 GGPYIR
+192 GGPYIQ
-198 HAENAVGPGITVLD
+198 HAENAVGPGITVSN
-212 GGTVELFGGDV
+212 GGTVELFGGNI
-223 TQNSDGVVVQEGG
+223 TQNSDGVVVKDGG
-236 TLNVNSDISENTGA
+236 TLNMPSNSEVSGNTGA
-250 GVRVEAGG
+250 GVRVENGG
-258 TLSLMSSGR
+258 TLNISGGK
-267 ILSNAGCGVDV
+267 IGFNEGCGVDV
-278 AAGSNFTVSGGAEV
+278 AQGSTFNVSGGTEIL
-292 RNNTKNGETCN
+292 RNTKNGETCN
-303 VYLRE
+303 IYLHDS
-308 NATITLSELSG
+308 ATVKVSKLSQ
-319 AEIGVTVEALPD
+319 AKIGVTVETLPTD
-331 QGAFAPVTSD
+331 GNFVPVTSD
-341 GKASRNDQNCIT
+341 NQASRSDQNCIT
-353 SDNTSYRVFY
+353 SDDTNYRVFY
-363 STSKSNGNLVLD
+363 STSKSAGNLVLD

-382 ADHNSETFV
+382 EDHDSKMFV
-391 NSLSSPDGK
+391 NSLSSSGGA
-400 LLINGEEAETNNYN
+400 LLINGEEAETNNDT
-414 GTTYYEL
+414 GTTYYIL
-421 PNGNYYLEG
+421 PEGNYYLEG
-430 DLTLSCGLLAYS
+430 DLALNRGLLAYS
-442 TNVVLCLNG
+442 ADVVLCLNG

-456 TGNRPVVCV
+456 TGNRPIVCV

-489 LTHSNGQGGGVYV
+489 LTHSNGQGGGVCV
-502 RGGTFI
+502 NGGTFI
-508 MRGGKISGNS
+508 MRGGKISGNNS
-518 YGVDVYQGNEFKI
+518 GVEVKQGNEFKI

-547 PVSGAYSGNGNI
+547 PVSGAYSSSSNGKI

-567 KIMGNWENGEYN
+567 KITGNWADGTYN
-579 AATGLYER
+579 AETHLYEQ
-587 GTTGTAKN
+587 GATGTARN
-595 VLFTDKPFKYI
+595 VYYYFTKEQQDQGQRLFKYI

-617 IGVTIWKVVTAERDC
+617 IGVTIWKTLTGERDY
-632 VAVATCGTA
+632 VAVATCGTSS
-641 LSADATPYV
+641 SADASPYV
-650 GYFKSDSDAYKV
+650 KYFKSDSDAYKV
-662 WSSNNNVVIG
+662 WSVKNHVVIG
-672 VWNSDDQSHPVCGA
+672 VWNSEDQIHPVCGA

-710 ATGLNNGDNIY
+710 ESGLNNGDNIY
-721 LTDDITLTSTWTIN
+721 LTDDVTLTRTWQI
-735 SGCTVNLCLNG
+735 SAGGTVNLCLNG

-931 VAQFGTYANA
+931 VAQFGMYANA
-941 ASAYNDGNF
+941 ASAYHKGNF
-950 HADNEGDYSF
+950 ILDNAGDYSL
-960 KVAEREQDTITS
+960 KLEDSEYS
-972 THVVNLYNGLHEHPI
+972 TLSSTVVNLYNGLHEHPI
-987 CGKTCTDG
+987 CGETCTDG

-1000 LSWTGVSSL
+1000 LSWTGVSAL
-1009 SEIKANEDG
+1009 SDIDKDG
-1018 TTAYYY
+1018 NYY
-1024 LTQDVTRTASWTA
+1024 LTGDVELPSVWTCQY
-1037 PDNVVLCLNGYSIM
+1037 NVNLCLNGHS
-1051 STASDTTAITVDGT
+1051 ITVTAAKDAIIVKSGV

-1071 NGSNGVKYFKES
+1071 NGSNGSKKFTKS
-1083 TNGRW
+1083 NSGRW
-1088 ESVSDYADGVIT
+1088 EPDTDGTINVSGGVIT
-1100 VNGGVIFHT
+1100 HRDINDGGFGVDVRNGAAFT
-1109 AGGATDKGMSLRS
+1109 
-1122 GKFYMY
+1122 MY
-1128 GGTICGNSGG
+1128 GGTICGNSGSIGGGVCAGGTFTMYGGAICGNMADYHGGG
-1138 VYVESAAAMTVS
+1138 VYVNGGATFTMSGGRITDNTAKGENSHGGGVYTGGTFNMSGDTVISDNTAVEGGGVYVNYGTFTVS
-1150 GNATITGNAGEL
+1150 GAVNITNNKSGGTDN
-1162 NYNIYLNGV
+1162 NVYLPVNKT
-1171 ITVGGEFGADAKIGV
+1171 ITVGGTLSKNAKIGV
-1186 TTSGTNIS
+1186 TTESTIADKS
-1194 AGNYKTVAQSAD
+1194 YLAIAKGNQSY
-1206 GSALTDDDKEHFES
+1206 SNPYTLKDDDLNAFSS
-1220 DMGYTPQIRNGK
+1220 DNTAYGKQLLDNSVVFTNGE
-1232 IVFVNG
+1232 
-1238 TLHEHPICGKTCTH
+1238 LHEHAICGKTAEKCTDRH
-1252 AGDEKHTDDLLW
+1252 SDEVWT
-1264 EPLTYENGYLY
+1264 PLTSVSGKPYAG
-1275 HGESTVGTTGDSWKI
+1275 GTALETGNFNA
-1290 VYYQLTEGNY
+1290 TEGYKVPAGRY
-1300 YLPESITIDKPIMI
+1300 YLSAELALDKPLLIKN
-1314 RGNVN
+1314 GVY
-1319 LCLNGN
+1319 LCLNGQ
-1325 TLSTNTTLP
+1325 TLTVKSS
-1334 ADNSAIAFITVYENC
+1334 NSAVIIDTGC
-1349 TLTLCDCD
+1349 DLTLCDCSEEQ
-1357 TEGGGT
+1357 TGKITHANGATGCGVYMGASQ
-1363 IRTENGLHNG
+1363 IRADLYTGR
-1373 VETWYP
+1373 
-1379 FDKNNTSHT
+1379 
-1388 AGNFTMYGGTITGV
+1388 FTMYGGSISGNKRESGGAGV
-1402 QRGVRLCVETNGGKS
+1402 YMYYG
-1417 TFKMYGG
+1417 TFNMYGG
-1424 KITGTKRGVYIN
+1424 SITNNSV
-1436 DGSIFEM
+1436 
-1443 YAGEIT
+1443 T
-1449 GNNTQP
+1449 GQY
-1455 TLKEDSTYFGG
+1455 DAGG
-1466 GVVVDI
+1466 GVYVQ
-1472 GATFTMH
+1472 
-1479 GGTIS
+1479 GGMFNMSGNAVIS
-1484 NNNAYSGGG
+1484 NNNAYG
-1493 VYLVGDSSSATTT
+1493 
-1506 FNMEG
+1506 
-1511 GTITGN
+1511 
-1517 TTTNGS
+1517 
-1523 GGGVYVKDATFTMSG
+1523 GGGVYVGSSGMFNMSGNAAIAGNTASLNGGGVYVYSAYDPATFTMS
-1538 DAAVSNNT
+1538 DNASVSGNNA
-1546 NNGNCGG
+1546 NGN
-1553 GVAVTGSYKKGSFT
+1553 
-1567 MRGNSTISGNTAKF
+1567 
-1581 YGGGVYFADGT
+1581 GGGVYVAKGT
-1592 FTMNENAAI
+1592 
-1601 TGNSAGNGEYNGE
+1601 
-1614 GGGVCVST
+1614 
-1622 GTFNMTGG
+1622 
-1630 SITGNNVHLGSNA
+1630 
-1643 FAGEGGGGVYM
+1643 
-1654 APNAT
+1654 AT
-1659 MSVSGSVQIKDN
+1659 TTVSGSVQIKDN

-1762 LYLSAHTHHWKY
+1762 LYLSAHTHDWEYSVSADNQTIIAECKDTTCT
-1774 ENSSSAAIKVTCD
+1774 SSDGGSVTISKPKHEVYRDGKEATATVTQYSWAADTV
-1787 APGCNLKSGFE
+1787 SE
-1798 VTYTLTAPA
+1798 VTYKNYTGDATPLSAAPTDA
-1807 EDTLTYDGNGKP
+1807 GKY
-1819 ATVVRSAV
+1819 
-1827 ELPTGVTL
+1827 
-1835 PETPTISY
+1835 I
-1843 SYKVN
+1843 
-1848 NNPASLPSG
+1848 
-1857 EAPISANT
+1857 
-1865 YTASITMGGVT
+1865 ASITAGDKT
-1876 ASVTYT
+1876 ASVTYE
-1882 IAKANPK
+1882 IKKATPK
-1889 ADDFTFSA
+1889 ADDFTFTPPTS
-1897 PGNLTYDGSPKT
+1897 LTYDGSPKT

-1954 TAKADLTDENWAFTI
+1954 FAASGLNANDWMFAIAKN
-1969 LKGTYNGTTTPK
+1969 TTTP
-1981 TVDIVKG
+1981 TVTLD
-1988 RSAAQSGSLT
+1988 QYYSLT
-1998 VADFFPAGQTVP
+1998 YKKSQLTPPVTVTINGKSLTENVDYTVTYGKNIDAGEL
-2010 AGATITGVAP
+2010 AG
-2020 ASGAIMA
+2020 
-2027 SVTVNAGT
+2027 SVTINPMGNYEFRQIVRSFTIDARYIAVTASDKTSRVGQNLVALTYTCTKGLPYEGDTFTGELATNANKNTAGT
-2035 LAYTSKT
+2035 YQITQGTLSLGNNY
-2042 NISATAD
+2042 NIAFTPG
-2049 ETYTVTI
+2049 TYTVE
-2056 ATTNYMDIKATLTFH
+2056 D
-2071 PVEKQPQTGFKF
+2071 KQPQTGFKF
-2083 ENAAVAKTYGNTD
+2083 ENAAVAKTYGNAD

-2113 NSNTDVA
+2113 SSNEAVA
-2120 TVDGTGKVTIKGA
+2120 TVDSTGKVTIVGA
-2133 GTAKITAT
+2133 GTAKIIAT

-2152 AQYTLTVSPKTL
+2152 AEYTLTVSPKTL

-2502 TSSDENVAKVN
+2502 ESSDEEVATVDSNGK
-2513 AQTGEVTIVGAGTA
+2513 VTIKGAGTA
-2527 EITAAAAE
+2527 TIKAK
-2535 TDVYASASA
+2535 ASATPDYEEKEI
-2544 SYTLTVNKLRIPVP
+2544 SYALTVNKLRIPVP

-2566 YTGHEQTYLPDGLDP
+2566 YTGQEQTYLPDGLDP
-2581 IYCTIESNTAT
+2581 IYCTIESNKAT